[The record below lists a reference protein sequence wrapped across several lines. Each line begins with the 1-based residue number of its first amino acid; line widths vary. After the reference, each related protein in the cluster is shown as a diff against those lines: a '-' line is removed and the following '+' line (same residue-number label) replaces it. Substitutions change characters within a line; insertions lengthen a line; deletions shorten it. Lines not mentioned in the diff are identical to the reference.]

1 MEAEE
6 LRADAAGES
15 ASAATEAPPSAEPA
29 AAAQTEPPRLE
40 PEAWGTGDDED
51 GWMPKPARLHSGRT
65 RSCAVCFAA
74 LQYSAAASWDEYLQ
88 SAEYLRQLQANVL
101 QDAFVSSL
109 LCGDNSAGDLP
120 TEHRMHKNRKLKCR
134 QSVADYRNMT
144 SAGVVDS
151 SGMEKGSI
159 RTLEEMLIEALP
171 TPVFTHVLERRLAV
185 ISHSSKIACDLM
197 SRDGVKKIPR
207 PVERAPNN
215 EELHHLAIH
224 TLSALLGA
232 FDYSSPQAL
241 RSFQELSQLLTCF
254 PVLSLYSFW
263 SPTKKPPDKAL
274 VLEKEEVEA
283 SSVTSSSDSHGAFC
297 AVDGRDNT
305 FWMSQPR
312 PGVVNFV
319 VKFPELAKVT
329 SIAIH
334 WHMKYVPQTVGVQ
347 YRAEGNDNF
356 VQLVEDR
363 IVSPSAPTL
372 IEAHFPPFCREARII
387 LSGIPSSN
395 RNGTY
400 AIEHLRLNM
409 PAPGSLFA
417 DPKSTLS
424 AIANWLLGALEAAN
438 EEIVAE
444 AMGALRAWALSTAS
458 LSVTMQFVDMLL
470 RVDTQGKDK
479 HRHRIASLALE
490 QGRLLCKGIKAYHR
504 EESQRLAHEG
514 DKIGFGDVRKA
525 AALFESSVC
534 STGVVVED
542 GGLVV
547 RTRETSYQYAA
558 VNCGISSGKASWK
571 FRLDTDTQDDE
582 MTCFGAAILPVT
594 VNGYDSSP
602 SLWML
607 RGYNG
612 NLYARGH
619 KLSRTIGKVHPGDI
633 VQVDVDM
640 GEGTLAYKIN
650 GTDYGVV
657 FTDLAG
663 HEVHPAVSFYGS
675 GKVITLLGVT
685 KWDCTSSGPAD
696 IDPIFLSSMREYH
709 FSVGYGTL
717 GKGSQLGYASN
728 GDPSTSQTNT
738 TATGGTSIHINGEA
752 KQRCLS
758 THPPSHGDAYVIY
771 DLEEAYHKIN
781 GAVAINDDT
790 SSEILQNRGAALVF
804 KILGDDQ
811 LLWESKSMSETNV
824 EQFEV
829 DVKNVRMLELRVS
842 CAGSNHCA
850 HAVWVD
856 PCLHPVEEWACL
868 NCSFVNKGSSK
879 QCTVCRSGTR
889 EDSSLLDIP
898 PHAEED
904 ALNKLTVPAH
914 ETAED
919 VNDSNSLSGLGS
931 TIIRQIYELYQLQSE
946 RTNASIPAGKPP
958 AVQFE
963 EPFCRQPSKDVF
975 SLLLVILERFH
986 SQCII
991 LSSANSSSDGKHARD
1006 GCVHILGILSAN
1018 LESIEYH
1025 DVKDPSAEL
1034 GVSPILVAKLRG
1046 ELEAMSSIRQEANVS
1061 GAKLAEDI
1069 EKAAAQTIVAGI
1081 SVLYPTALERLGLLL
1096 QLLRSYINHPFDVS
1110 SASYFVLSSVMEL
1123 LAAPGP
1129 DGILTLMP
1137 FMATSVTDCTK
1148 SSTKE
1153 TNESAWL
1160 AAVAETVG
1168 LLVQIVVNSHRK
1180 QIAADNDNA
1189 HSPAANAA
1197 PSSDDIS
1204 GVAIRLLKT
1213 YQLYLLSEAIELTTT
1228 NPIEND
1234 PVNPRDPD
1242 QLRALFQRR
1251 LQVQEATI
1259 QFGFLS
1265 LNAYRDLIDSIVAF
1279 QAEESFTLSQTAA
1292 ARQASVR
1299 SYKIPL
1305 LSEVLPWFVSCL
1317 CLLRRQTW
1325 LARPILP
1332 AVVRLLET
1340 FDHYCSESQTVSKSA
1355 HRFQQ
1360 LEAHQKAR
1368 MIESQEVERAAAFE
1382 RDPSFRSHT
1391 SKRLYNVFH
1400 QLYTG
1405 EKDHF
1410 EGQIGFQF
1418 EATSS
1423 FSIVALG
1430 RSVNPTRHG
1439 GRLTRE
1445 HTIRLWE
1452 EGSQLLVAQATVGG
1466 SSKKDALGYA
1476 LEMLPS
1482 PAKITQ
1488 GKLYRLTT
1496 QEFAN
1501 GGDPWYKKEN
1511 LPDEEYD
1518 ESFIKILRD
1527 CYASGSVGFPG
1538 SQNMMGAAYGVPTFM
1553 VQDETPL
1560 ASLPRFVPPH
1570 GCLSLRFNSKRK
1582 LNSVCISHTGT
1593 SAYVKDGTHTWR
1605 TCLLRTSFLHGVH
1618 SVDFAL
1624 KCSRAGGNV
1633 SGHVCIGIDWRQ
1645 AQGKHFLTP
1654 QLSAYETF
1662 MGETPTSI
1670 GWMPSIGAVW
1680 VKGARYDYGPKL
1692 TVSAGDIFT
1701 ITIDYDLQ
1709 LLSFASNGKD
1719 LGVAVGPQEFR
1730 PIGAILEGLPEVVTA
1745 GVSLYGSEDVVQVRP
1760 SGVAKSTLRIHW
1772 LFDLHNSLASLAGR
1786 ITSTLIAGHPVD
1798 GVEEELLPWLQSPLL
1813 SGGVAESSTGP
1824 DQAGVNAPL
1833 CWSDALQAECARYPS
1848 YDQTAGAGLLTD
1860 LSQNAPS
1867 SVEKETVLRKRGSGG
1882 RLEATNMV
1890 HQRDPVFWDNW
1901 TADMTERGTVQL
1913 ILSWLEKNSPDCTF
1927 LSRLGRFPTCERWM
1941 CAALIMHAPSHVLQ
1955 EVQAIAAGA
1964 GATTAG
1970 EVVGA
1975 EFFLAHADLAPSDDL
1990 VRVWKRILVLRHWL
2004 IKARQEY
2011 RAKEAD
2017 ELPSNDNVQ
2026 SESLDEGELQASIVD
2041 AAAIPKRLGGEEINL
2056 EQSVVISKT
2065 FDQLVQQMI
2074 HRAEFL
2080 CKLAPPSEEAERLKG
2095 DSQIALFNLAEKWSA
2110 QKTPP
2115 SLQPMLERWKTLGEA
2130 DSSKWSGIVDVLRA
2144 QDRWRARRASI
2155 QALALPQAAM
2165 TQQSAG
2171 NDESLDAT
2179 DSPDDSIANK
2189 TYDYTNSFSAM
2200 MKACELYIRDGT
2212 GAPPEVLALLLE
2224 RRQRR
2229 SDSRLF
2235 GLQAMKSII
2244 SLLSY
2249 DSAIH
2254 NALIFLRP
2262 AMRGFT
2268 DSEKESREL
2277 NDGQVVAETFRATVR
2292 HHYLKGLEGCNRQTI
2307 DGIQS
2312 AFCDLYTY
2320 LAQLLGGSSGYS
2332 VSDPQLKQT
2341 ILCAWSLDFEPR
2353 DHQFLLDTGML
2364 SKLQDIFSISS
2375 VLREA
2380 IADNSITS
2388 NLSDTTSSG
2397 SVRVYSSINWHPLSE
2412 EFVQQGLLRSGYMT
2426 KRDVIRLL
2434 RRAPHYACPAEW
2446 WKKNELDPECTT
2458 DAMPLTSRHTA
2469 SSLSLL
2475 YADMLAGLQRK
2486 LLGPAPRAP
2495 SSKVLLFGAKIVPAT
2510 ARGAQSSTNPKPD
2523 DISYVEVPALGEVTQ
2538 FTIEMWIFPTELA
2551 GCQALRC
2558 DNGVQNV
2565 TYDATERYVQLYV
2578 NGVKLEKMSFE
2589 KVSNTVNFRASR
2601 LGCWMSGVDTQGA
2614 ALTNVSAQRKFKG
2627 SIAEVRIWRIPRTC
2641 ASILQDFQRSIPLV
2655 KRPPGSILAKSEIFS
2670 KDLLGVWHLT
2680 EGEGI
2685 CGYDCAPALKAAT
2698 EGPDARGY
2706 NSTIYHCRWVPTTIP
2721 VFGNDV
2727 LDTMSLEEWSRVT
2740 ACVRTFQRKVRSWL
2754 AKQYNT
2760 SVKLSKLVCENDER
2774 AAIQKWGHL
2783 SRVDDDDNDVEMSDS
2798 DDAYVSGDQTDFV
2811 PGSTQPLDPTSS
2823 KLISQWSACT
2833 DEQMIIRKQT
2843 RRCAWVV
2850 FRFLASTGISGAYE
2864 RREGEAKS
2872 VAATAKLKRKQRLQK
2887 ASSSSNVGI
2896 PFSIGS
2902 SSAETPQF
2910 PGSNFAEEDVAART
2924 AEAASDAAKTAATNR
2939 ELEEPALQT
2948 LWFSKEFHRK
2958 VFEVLEKEL
2967 IQGKE
2972 LTEEAEGLTRAQ
2984 RMLRSVSA
2992 PVQKRGATLRQ
3003 YPSDVARGK
3012 SGFVNIHHAPSDLS
3026 GDSELL
3032 EPLEV
3037 ETHMFGVLLFMLSQS
3052 QQSPAITYLVRP
3064 HMLRGLLEMLRLAS
3078 PRSQRVV
3085 KLLLRRICCSGS
3097 VKPSDVGSILGSE
3110 SVLIDLLLDQVAE
3123 SVCSTAAPMPTH
3135 AVNVPASSALVST
3148 TDRENSMVV
3157 STESLSNPIGFR
3169 SGQISLV
3176 VASESVALLRRLLM
3190 ENKWREG
3197 VAENLCNAIRN
3208 ITPVL
3213 ARKKF
3218 GPLSTNVS
3226 TKPDPSDIRLRAAI
3240 VRAVGALCVLGSH
3253 SDCIRVGGKVAVAAQ
3268 GANSTGSDISADGS
3282 GQSVS
3287 ATLIEMNS
3295 QASTVR
3301 VVFHPTSSE
3310 FDFDPSHNIQD
3321 VKLSALSPTE
3331 EICLPPTAV
3340 PLTMDMMPVIL
3351 QLSSLDES
3359 SVLKDFDSLWRLQI
3373 RSRALLALEALLRHS
3388 LYMTKSF
3395 AHDMMAK
3402 NLLRFALTPI
3412 SLNSFLSL
3420 PLLQERGRMILCRL
3434 IESSTPL
3441 GKAMFHGLQEPTAPV
3456 LPASESTNPSGA
3468 SGGEANDDPA
3478 EEETEAHRVRRGFAS
3493 TLAAM
3498 GFEFDLC
3505 MAALEHSRDDPN
3517 LAVEWLMGDG
3527 AATYQERQEAQ
3538 RLAQASIAAHE
3549 LADGAGGT
3557 GLTLEAKATELQN
3570 ISGMPYCL
3578 AFCALELSNS
3588 DPNRAMEW
3596 LMEHGSNYAEKFDS
3610 LDLLTDS
3617 FSAARTVVLEDRAA
3631 MEEIDQPDP
3640 LVTSSDRR
3648 DAIAAEYL
3656 GSAASTRNA
3665 ELYYAPN
3672 VDAMAVTLAPIL
3684 APGHTKPGPGATAA
3698 RDASMTAFSPLDPE
3712 YLTPNVLLTVT
3723 NDIGPVQRLA
3733 TSGRTGIYRRFSPE
3747 DGVLITFLN
3756 TESGAYEDEWHFPRD
3771 LRRIVKIY
3779 DEPLE
3784 GVKSIHRVALRTE
3797 NALST
3802 YYARR
3807 AITALLC
3814 AFDSVGESTTTKAL
3828 EIAPDELQ
3836 GLEDK
3841 PASLSSSFSSEI
3853 LSVVGGPRQF
3863 VSLLKMI
3870 AASEMNFSQ
3879 HAEVDSTG
3887 GSAAK
3892 SGASHQTI
3900 SDTAEQSG
3908 SLLASLQAITLRM
3921 LREEARAEK
3930 VENSTLIL
3938 SHPRS
3943 NSPKRG
3949 HTSDHSG
3956 SYAGLSTE
3964 LSVQPSLPEGLSE
3977 HGEND
3982 YEDEALS
3989 RTIEMSME
3997 EEQQFPVVSAVPHED
4012 DASKRNE
4019 WTDGESKT
4027 EDNPA
4032 LMMRRTRQPSD
4043 TEAQEVA
4050 NAYLGGGVDDHDG
4063 LLSSVLVKECV
4074 SHFVESTRMAGD
4086 GAGEESAVQEFQ
4098 SLHPYFG
4105 RCEYARAVS
4114 IDSSYRCLRIVFDH
4128 RCRLGPKAKLT
4139 FFADPECEDQIGV
4152 VDNAMTNSGHLLPD
4166 LIVHSH
4172 QFWFRFTASEENV
4185 TKDNGYGYRFQ
4196 VKPMANIRWTKESEV
4211 LASPSLEWVCWVLEL
4226 LLNDATELV
4235 AHGAVHNRKIYGAL
4249 VRYLRSPGAP
4259 FKGRVVRLLQQLL
4272 HRPEVFPAD
4281 EVPDLN
4287 GLESITRLAVTRA
4300 EVDRASGKVFLSA
4313 HLLQLVELS
4322 MVISTAASVFVNKLN
4337 GGNILPNPL
4346 VTTPFE
4352 LPVPFERKRVQ
4363 DSLNDVSELTRF
4375 LLRQTTRL
4383 PQHILVA
4390 IWLEVYGSSTVI
4402 ETSHPYVPGIPLN
4415 GLVSF
4420 EAAQALRIT
4429 FDSRC
4434 SLAPGQ
4440 GQGMSRLELSSFKL
4454 VPRESGSSEPV
4465 KEIRSS
4471 RTYAGESGWPEG
4483 AISHDGNNL
4492 EYTFHAD
4499 ENAGAHFGFAA
4510 TVHALGIAKEKQLA
4524 RATAEDLEQ
4533 LLQKLLLLQAA
4544 TRDTLEG
4551 DVWTQ
4556 AMDSQLV
4563 DWVNNHVEPA
4573 ASLPSST
4580 PAITKRS
4587 IDLQPA
4593 DIKLSQTFDGLRC
4606 SLLFGHSL
4614 ESIQLRFALLKY
4626 LNLSLQHCL
4635 PLLDLRDTKSPWTI
4649 AHRLRHLSHCIFFDV
4664 KSALVEAAIEAT
4676 NVAGETSGGNSQ
4688 QQTARI
4694 TLDRMQALES
4704 RDDREVEPS
4713 VSECFFAQAFRQLN
4727 QVDPALFRRQID
4739 SKGRLF
4745 SVKFRGEEGV
4755 DWGGVYR
4762 EGATSMVDDLF
4773 SPHFSLFVLCPNG
4786 QHDTGNNRGMYLP
4799 NPKCTSPVA
4808 MQMFSFVGQLLG
4820 ISMRTHGDFPFML
4833 PSLVW
4838 KQLLGQT
4845 LTRSDLEGT
4854 DAMFIQMLDG
4864 IANCENDGI
4873 STEEEFATAF
4883 AELDLR
4889 FTASSCTGEEIELVS
4904 GGRHLTVGFHNRL
4917 EYCRLAERARLEE
4930 CSAQVAAMARGFA
4943 TLFPRRVL
4951 TLLTWQ
4957 ELEILTCGSPKID
4970 LDLWQRHTRYDGYSE
4985 DDPTVQL
4992 FWEALAEFSDE
5003 QRADFVRFAWG
5014 RSRLPRGKWSQPFK
5028 LSKKG
5033 GRDATRS
5040 LPVAHTCFFSVE
5052 LPPYTSRETMRSML
5066 LATIT
5071 FGLGGI
5077 LMA

>member
-6 LRADAAGES
+6 LDPVRADAAVASSS
-15 ASAATEAPPSAEPA
+15 ADTSDPGPIEEVSVSISEGMPPSE
-29 AAAQTEPPRLE
+29 T
-40 PEAWGTGDDED
+40 WGTGDDED

-65 RSCAVCFAA
+65 RSCAVCFAP
-74 LQYSAAASWDEYLQ
+74 LQYTAATSWDEFLQ
-88 SAEYLRQLQANVL
+88 SEEYLRQLQANVL
-101 QDAFVSSL
+101 QDAFISSL
-109 LCGDNSAGDLP
+109 ICGENTAGDLP

-144 SAGVVDS
+144 SAGVVDK
-151 SGMEKGSI
+151 SGTEKGSI

-185 ISHSSKIACDLM
+185 ISHSTKIACELM
-197 SRDGVKKIPR
+197 SHDGVKKIPR
-207 PVERAPNN
+207 PVETAPGN

-224 TLSALLGA
+224 TLGALLGA
-232 FDYSSPQAL
+232 FDYNNPQAL
-241 RSFQELSQLLTCF
+241 RSFEELSQLLTCF
-254 PVLSLYSFW
+254 PVLSLFSFW
-263 SPTKKPPDKAL
+263 SPMKKPPDK
-274 VLEKEEVEA
+274 VLLLDKEEVEA
-283 SSVTSSSDSHGAFC
+283 TSVTSSSDSHGAFGV
-297 AVDGRDNT
+297 VDGVENT
-305 FWMSQPR
+305 FWQSQPR
-312 PGVVNFV
+312 PGVVYFM
-319 VKFPELAKVT
+319 VKSTELEKVT
-329 SIAIH
+329 SIVIH
-334 WHMKYVPQTVGVQ
+334 WHMKYAPQTVGVQ
-347 YRAEGNDNF
+347 YRPEGSDRF
-356 VQLVEDR
+356 IQLVEDR
-363 IVSPSAPTL
+363 SVFPSGATS
-372 IEAHFPPFCREARII
+372 IETSFPPSCQEARVVMA
-387 LSGIPSSN
+387 GTPASN

-400 AIEHLRLNM
+400 AIEHLRFNM

-417 DPKSTLS
+417 DPKSTIS
-424 AIANWLLGALEAAN
+424 AIAHWLIGALETAD
-438 EEIVAE
+438 EIMATE
-444 AMGALRAWALSTAS
+444 AIGALRAWALATAS
-458 LSVTMQFVDMLL
+458 LEVTMLFVDLLL
-470 RVDTQGKDK
+470 RLKVDNEDP
-479 HRHRIASLALE
+479 RRCRIAELALE
-490 QGRLLCKGIKAYHR
+490 QGLLLLKGINAYHR
-504 EESQRLAHEG
+504 EKSQRLKHEG
-514 DKIGFGDVRKA
+514 DKVGFGDVRRVA
-525 AALFESSVC
+525 AVFESSVC

-542 GGLVV
+542 GGIVV

-657 FTDLAG
+657 FTDLVG

-685 KWDCTSSGPAD
+685 KWDCASSGPAD
-696 IDPIFLSSMREYH
+696 IDPVFLSSMREHH

-728 GDPSTSQTNT
+728 GDPNNLSGNAPPTGSTL
-738 TATGGTSIHINGEA
+738 IHINGEA

-771 DLEEAYHKIN
+771 DLSEAYHLIR

-790 SSEILQNRGAALVF
+790 RNEILQTRGVSLVF
-804 KILGDDQ
+804 KIFGDDK
-811 LLWESKSMSETNV
+811 LLWQSKQMSETHQI
-824 EQFEV
+824 EPFEV
-829 DVKNVRMLELRVS
+829 NVNNVRMLELKVS
-842 CAGSNHCA
+842 CSGSNHCA
-850 HAVWVD
+850 HAIWVD
-856 PCLHPVEEWACL
+856 PSLHPIEEWACS
-868 NCSFVNKGSSK
+868 NCTFVNKGASK
-879 QCTVCRSGTR
+879 VCTVCRNGTR
-889 EDSSLLDIP
+889 DESSTSVDVATSAGVASEEVSTAFVSEDDVQKSESLRDLG
-898 PHAEED
+898 
-904 ALNKLTVPAH
+904 
-914 ETAED
+914 TA
-919 VNDSNSLSGLGS
+919 
-931 TIIRQIYELYQLQSE
+931 IISQIYDLYQLQSIQSSSLI
-946 RTNASIPAGKPP
+946 ASAKPT
-958 AVQFE
+958 VQFE

-975 SLLLVILERFH
+975 SLLLAILQRYH
-986 SQCII
+986 AQCCTFGEGED
-991 LSSANSSSDGKHARD
+991 AKHARD
-1006 GCVHILGILSAN
+1006 GCAHILEIISAN
-1018 LESIEYH
+1018 LESIGRH
-1025 DVKDPSAEL
+1025 DVKDLASEL
-1034 GVSPILVAKLRG
+1034 GVSSDLVADLRQ
-1046 ELEAMSSIRQEANVS
+1046 ELEAIACIHEESKGPGESSSN
-1061 GAKLAEDI
+1061 DI
-1069 EKAAAQTIVAGI
+1069 DKAAAQTIVAGI
-1081 SVLYPTALERLGLLL
+1081 SVLYPSALDKLELLL
-1096 QLLRSYINHPFDVS
+1096 QLLRLYIKHPLDIT
-1110 SASYFVLSSVMEL
+1110 SASFFVLASVMKL

-1129 DGILTLMP
+1129 DGILTFMP
-1137 FMATSVTDCTK
+1137 FMAAEVAKSRGAGFKNTD
-1148 SSTKE
+1148 E
-1153 TNESAWL
+1153 GAWL
-1160 AAVAETVG
+1160 AAVTETVG
-1168 LLVQIVVNSHRK
+1168 LLMQVVVNDHR
-1180 QIAADNDNA
+1180 QIATDNDTSTA
-1189 HSPAANAA
+1189 T
-1197 PSSDDIS
+1197 DDGLS
-1204 GVAIRLLKT
+1204 NVAISLLKT
-1213 YQLYLLSEAIELTTT
+1213 YQLYLLSEAIESTKT
-1228 NPIEND
+1228 NAIEDD
-1234 PVNPRDPD
+1234 PASPKDANE
-1242 QLRALFQRR
+1242 LRVKLQRR

-1265 LNAYRDLIDSIVAF
+1265 LNAYRDLVDSIVAF
-1279 QAEESFTLSQTAA
+1279 QADESFLLSQTAA

-1299 SYKIPL
+1299 SFKTPL
-1305 LSEVLPWFVSCL
+1305 LSEVFPWFVSCL

-1332 AVVRLLET
+1332 AVVMLLEAL
-1340 FDHYCSESQTVSKSA
+1340 DHYCSESHIASKSA

-1360 LEAHQKAR
+1360 LESHQKAR
-1368 MIESQEVERAAAFE
+1368 LIESHEMERAAAFE

-1452 EGSQLLVAQATVGG
+1452 EGSQLLVAQVTVGG

-1476 LEMLPS
+1476 LEMIPS
-1482 PAKITQ
+1482 PARITQ

-1538 SQNMMGAAYGVPTFM
+1538 SQNMMGAAYGVPTFL
-1553 VQDETPL
+1553 VQDEIPL
-1560 ASLPRFVPPH
+1560 ASLPRFIPPH
-1570 GCLSLRFNSKRK
+1570 GCLSLRFNTNKK

-1593 SAYVKDGTHTWR
+1593 SAYVKDGTDTWR
-1605 TCLLRTSFLHGVH
+1605 TCLLRTAFLHGVH

-1624 KCSRAGGNV
+1624 KCSRAGGTV
-1633 SGHVCIGIDWRQ
+1633 SGHICVGVDWRR
-1645 AQGKHFLTP
+1645 P
-1654 QLSAYETF
+1654 QTGIVSKRSSYETF
-1662 MGETPTSI
+1662 MGETLSSI

-1680 VKGARYDYGPKL
+1680 VKGKRYDYGPQL
-1692 TVSAGDIFT
+1692 SVAAGDIFT
-1701 ITIDYDLQ
+1701 VIIDYDSQ
-1709 LLSFASNGKD
+1709 LLLFAYNGKNI
-1719 LGVAVGPQEFR
+1719 GVAVGPQEFQPLGTTIDR
-1730 PIGAILEGLPEVVTA
+1730 LPEVVTA
-1745 GVSLYGSEDVVQVRP
+1745 GVSLYGAQDVVHVRP
-1760 SGVAKSTLRIHW
+1760 SGIAKSTLCIHW

-1786 ITSTLIAGHPVD
+1786 IASTLIAGNPID

-1813 SGGVAESSTGP
+1813 SGGIAESCAGQ
-1824 DQAGVNAPL
+1824 DQSAMR
-1833 CWSDALQAECARYPS
+1833 WSDALQAEYDRYPS
-1848 YDQTAGAGLLTD
+1848 SEDAAGTRSLP
-1860 LSQNAPS
+1860 QN
-1867 SVEKETVLRKRGSGG
+1867 VESESVLRKRSSGG
-1882 RLEATNMV
+1882 RLEAEAV
-1890 HQRDPVFWDNW
+1890 RQRDSGFWGIW
-1901 TADMTERGTVQL
+1901 TADMTEGGIVQL
-1913 ILSWLEKNSPDCTF
+1913 IMSWLEKHSPDRTF
-1927 LSRLGRFPTCERWM
+1927 LSRLGRFPSCERWM
-1941 CAALIMHAPSHVLQ
+1941 CAALIMHAPSHVRQ

-1964 GATTAG
+1964 GASATG

-1975 EFFLAHADLAPSDDL
+1975 EFFLAHADLTPSDDL
-1990 VRVWKRILVLRHWL
+1990 IKVWKRIIMLRHWL

-2011 RAKEAD
+2011 RARQAD
-2017 ELPSNDNVQ
+2017 EPSPAHSASTEEQ
-2026 SESLDEGELQASIVD
+2026 ELTKDQCDLA
-2041 AAAIPKRLGGEEINL
+2041 KKLRKEIDL
-2056 EQSVVISKT
+2056 EQSVVMPKT
-2065 FDQLVQQMI
+2065 FDDLVKQVIQ
-2074 HRAEFL
+2074 RAEFL

-2095 DSQIALFNLAEKWSA
+2095 DSQMALFNLAEKWSA
-2110 QKTPP
+2110 QTTPP

-2144 QDRWRARRASI
+2144 QHRWRARRASI
-2155 QALALPQAAM
+2155 HGHAVPTSALKPSESDA
-2165 TQQSAG
+2165 SADIEG
-2171 NDESLDAT
+2171 S
-2179 DSPDDSIANK
+2179 DDLVRK
-2189 TYDYTNSFSAM
+2189 KYDYTNSFSAM

-2212 GAPPEVLALLLE
+2212 GAPPEVLSLLLE

-2229 SDSRLF
+2229 LDSRLF
-2235 GLQAMKSII
+2235 GLQAIKSII

-2268 DSEKESREL
+2268 ESEKESREL
-2277 NDGQVVAETFRATVR
+2277 NDGQIVAETFRATVR

-2307 DGIQS
+2307 ESIQS
-2312 AFCDLYTY
+2312 AFCDLYSY
-2320 LAQLLGGSSGYS
+2320 LAQLIGGSSSYT

-2353 DHQFLLDTGML
+2353 DHQFLLDTGIL
-2364 SKLQDIFSISS
+2364 SKLQEIFSISS

-2380 IADNSITS
+2380 VANSSSSSHT
-2388 NLSDTTSSG
+2388 LSYNE
-2397 SVRVYSSINWHPLSE
+2397 YSSINWHPLSE
-2412 EFVQQGLLRSGYMT
+2412 EFVQKGLLRSGYMT

-2434 RRAPHYACPAEW
+2434 HRAPHYAYSAEW
-2446 WKKNELDPECTT
+2446 WKKNELDVESTT
-2458 DAMPLTSRHTA
+2458 DAVPLTARHTA
-2469 SSLSLL
+2469 SSLALL
-2475 YADMLAGLQRK
+2475 YADMLGRLQQK
-2486 LLGPAPRAP
+2486 LLGPP
-2495 SSKVLLFGAKIVPAT
+2495 SRTHTSKVLLFGAKMSST
-2510 ARGAQSSTNPKPD
+2510 TGRGAQSSSNPKPD
-2523 DISYVEVPALGEVTQ
+2523 EVSYVEMPALGEVKD

-2558 DNGVQNV
+2558 DNGIQSGSVYLELIDRNLQLSIPGNFPRERLFRSHQFRTFEWTHCAV
-2565 TYDATERYVQLYV
+2565 TYNATEKCIQLFV
-2578 NGVKLEKMSFE
+2578 NGMLVEQMAYE
-2589 KVSNTVNFRASR
+2589 RVCCCVNFRDSR
-2601 LGCWMSGVDTQGA
+2601 LGCWMSEVDAQGA
-2614 ALTNVSAQRKFKG
+2614 ALTNISAQRKFRG
-2627 SIAEVRIWRIPRTC
+2627 SIAEVRVWRVSRSNQDI
-2641 ASILQDFQRSIPLV
+2641 AQDFQRSIPLV
-2655 KRPPGSILAKSEIFS
+2655 SPTESLSQMQVFS
-2670 KDLLGVWHLT
+2670 RDMITLWHLT

-2685 CGYDCAPALKAAT
+2685 CGYDCAPVLKAAS
-2698 EGPDARGY
+2698 EDFEDRGF
-2706 NSTIYHCRWVPTTIP
+2706 NSTIAHCRWVPANIP
-2721 VFGNDV
+2721 VFGNDT
-2727 LDTMSLEEWSRVT
+2727 LDNMSPSEWSRVMS
-2740 ACVRTFQRKVRSWL
+2740 CIRSFQRKVRSWL
-2754 AKQYNT
+2754 STQFNG
-2760 SVKLSKLVCENDER
+2760 SVRLSKLVCEHDER
-2774 AAIQKWGHL
+2774 VAVQKWSQL
-2783 SRVDDDDNDVEMSDS
+2783 SRLDGDSVDLSDS
-2798 DDAYVSGDQTDFV
+2798 DNAYLSGQNESGGNSQLMDGT
-2811 PGSTQPLDPTSS
+2811 TS
-2823 KLISQWSACT
+2823 KLLCQWRACT

-2872 VAATAKLKRKQRLQK
+2872 VAAVAKLKRKQRLQK
-2887 ASSSSNVGI
+2887 AGSSSNVMA
-2896 PFSIGS
+2896 SVGS
-2902 SSAETPQF
+2902 DVRAPSSGFT
-2910 PGSNFAEEDVAART
+2910 SEDVAART
-2924 AEAASDAAKTAATNR
+2924 AEAASDAAKSAATNR
-2939 ELEEPALQT
+2939 ELEEPVLQT

-2984 RMLRSVSA
+2984 RMLRSVST
-2992 PVQKRGATLRQ
+2992 PVQKRGASLRQ
-3003 YPSDVARGK
+3003 YPSDVAGGK
-3012 SGFVNIHHAPSDLS
+3012 SGFVNIHHAPSDLT
-3026 GDSELL
+3026 GDSDVL

-3037 ETHMFGVLLFMLSQS
+3037 ETHLFGVLLFMLSQS
-3052 QQSPAITYLVRP
+3052 QQHPAITHLVRP

-3097 VKPSDVGSILGSE
+3097 VKPYDVSAILGSE

-3123 SVCSTAAPMPTH
+3123 SVCSTAAPMATH
-3135 AVNVPASSALVST
+3135 AVNVPASSALVG
-3148 TDRENSMVV
+3148 TDISMA
-3157 STESLSNPIGFR
+3157 STESLSNPIGFH

-3190 ENKWREG
+3190 EKQWQQG

-3208 ITPVL
+3208 ITPIL
-3213 ARKKF
+3213 ARKKS
-3218 GPLSTNVS
+3218 GPPSPDARTS
-3226 TKPDPSDIRLRAAI
+3226 ADPSDIRFRAAI
-3240 VRAVGALCVLGSH
+3240 IRAVGALCVLGSH
-3253 SDCIRVGGKVAVAAQ
+3253 SDCIRIGGKVAVAAQ
-3268 GANSTGSDISADGS
+3268 GTDGNGTGVSADGS
-3282 GQSVS
+3282 AQLVS
-3287 ATLIEMNS
+3287 ATLIEMS
-3295 QASTVR
+3295 SHASTVR
-3301 VVFHPTSSE
+3301 VAFHPTSSE
-3310 FDFDPSHNIQD
+3310 VDFDPGHNVQD
-3321 VKLSALSPTE
+3321 VKMSSLSPTE
-3331 EICLPPTAV
+3331 EICLSPTAA
-3340 PLTMDMMPVIL
+3340 PLTLDMMPVIL
-3351 QLSSLDES
+3351 QLASLDET
-3359 SVLKDFDSLWRLQI
+3359 SVLKDFDSLWKLQI
-3373 RSRALLALEALLRHS
+3373 RSRALLALEALLRNS
-3388 LYMTKSF
+3388 LDVTKSF
-3395 AHDMMAK
+3395 AHDTLAQ

-3412 SLNSFLSL
+3412 SLNSFVTL
-3420 PLLQERGRMILCRL
+3420 PVLQERGRMILCRL

-3441 GKAMFHGLQEPTAPV
+3441 GGAMFHGLNEPTAPAIAAE
-3456 LPASESTNPSGA
+3456 PTSPS
-3468 SGGEANDDPA
+3468 SSVEVNDDPA

-3498 GFEFDLC
+3498 GFEFELC

-3527 AATYQERQEAQ
+3527 AVTYQERQEAQ

-3549 LADGAGGT
+3549 SAEGEGGP
-3557 GLTLEAKATELQN
+3557 GLTLEVKAAELQN

-3640 LVTSSDRR
+3640 LVTTSGRQ

-3656 GSAASTRNA
+3656 GSAASTKNA
-3665 ELYYAPN
+3665 ELSYAPN

-3684 APGHTKPGPGATAA
+3684 APGPAKPSSTTTA
-3698 RDASMTAFSPLDPE
+3698 RDASITAFSPLDPD

-3723 NDIGPVQRLA
+3723 SDIGPVQRLA
-3733 TSGRTGIYRRFSPE
+3733 TSGRTGIYRRYSPD
-3747 DGVLITFLN
+3747 DGLLITFLN

-3771 LRRIVKIY
+3771 LRRIVRIY

-3784 GVKSIHRVALRTE
+3784 SVESIHRVALRTE

-3807 AITALLC
+3807 AVTALLC
-3814 AFDSVGESTTTKAL
+3814 AFNSVGTNSSDAL
-3828 EIAPDELQ
+3828 VGQD
-3836 GLEDK
+3836 LEDK
-3841 PASLSSSFSSEI
+3841 PPIVPSSFSNEI

-3863 VSLLKMI
+3863 VSLLKMV
-3870 AASEMNFSQ
+3870 AASEMNSAQ
-3879 HAEVDSTG
+3879 PTEVGVKTTKTPDKSTTTDSN
-3887 GSAAK
+3887 
-3892 SGASHQTI
+3892 
-3900 SDTAEQSG
+3900 EQPL
-3908 SLLASLQAITLRM
+3908 SLLASLQTITLRM
-3921 LREEARAEK
+3921 LHEEAGTKKLA
-3930 VENSTLIL
+3930 NSEVNLSRFHPTTEPGFGSDLIL
-3938 SHPRS
+3938 QPVPGVPEHDEDD
-3943 NSPKRG
+3943 N
-3949 HTSDHSG
+3949 DED
-3956 SYAGLSTE
+3956 LSRAIAMSIE
-3964 LSVQPSLPEGLSE
+3964 EFQPLSVEGL
-3977 HGEND
+3977 D
-3982 YEDEALS
+3982 LEDEGKS
-3989 RTIEMSME
+3989 
-3997 EEQQFPVVSAVPHED
+3997 ED
-4012 DASKRNE
+4012 PPRH
-4019 WTDGESKT
+4019 
-4027 EDNPA
+4027 
-4032 LMMRRTRQPSD
+4032 MRRTRQPSD

-4050 NAYLGGGVDDHDG
+4050 SAYLGGGMDDHDG

-4086 GAGEESAVQEFQ
+4086 GAGEASVQEFQ

-4128 RCRLGPKAKLT
+4128 RCQLGPKAKLT
-4139 FFADPECEDQIGV
+4139 FFADPECEDRIGV
-4152 VDNAMTNSGHLLPD
+4152 VDNSMTTSGHLVPD
-4166 LIVHSH
+4166 LIIHSH
-4172 QFWFRFTASEENV
+4172 QFWFRFSASEENA

-4196 VKPMANIRWTKESEV
+4196 VKPMANIRWTKETEV
-4211 LASPSLEWVCWVLEL
+4211 LASPSLEWACWVLEL
-4226 LLNDATELV
+4226 LLNNAIELV
-4235 AHGAVHNRKIYGAL
+4235 AYGAVHNRRVYGAL

-4272 HRPEVFPAD
+4272 HHPELFPAD
-4281 EVPDLN
+4281 EVPELDA
-4287 GLESITRLAVTRA
+4287 LESIARLALTRA
-4300 EVDRASGKVFLSA
+4300 EVDRASGTVFLSA

-4322 MVISTAASVFVNKLN
+4322 MMISSASTIFKCKLEGAASP
-4337 GGNILPNPL
+4337 IL
-4346 VTTPFE
+4346 TAPFE
-4352 LPVPFERKRVQ
+4352 LPVPFDRKRVR
-4363 DSLNDVSELTRF
+4363 DSLNDVSVLTRF
-4375 LLRQTTRL
+4375 LLGQTSRL

-4390 IWLEVYGSSTVI
+4390 IWLEVYGASAVI
-4402 ETSHPYVPGIPLN
+4402 ETAHPYTAGKPLS
-4415 GLVSF
+4415 GLVAF
-4420 EAAQALRIT
+4420 EGAQALRIT

-4440 GQGMSRLELSSFKL
+4440 GHGMSRLELSTFTL
-4454 VPRESGSSEPV
+4454 IPSEGGNSV
-4465 KEIRSS
+4465 KEIRSD

-4483 AISHDGNNL
+4483 PISHDGNNL

-4499 ENAGAHFGFAA
+4499 ENAGDHFGFAA
-4510 TVHALGIAKEKQLA
+4510 TVSALGIPKEKQIA
-4524 RATAEDLEQ
+4524 RATVQDMGQ
-4533 LLQKLLLLQAA
+4533 LLEKLALMQ
-4544 TRDTLEG
+4544 TERGQD
-4551 DVWTQ
+4551 DRWTQ
-4556 AMDSQLV
+4556 DMDLQLV
-4563 DWVNNHVEPA
+4563 DWVNNHVEPG
-4573 ASLPSST
+4573 ASLSATT
-4580 PAITKRS
+4580 PATTRHS
-4587 IDLQPA
+4587 VDLQPA
-4593 DIKLSQTFDGLRC
+4593 DIKLNQTLDGLRC
-4606 SLLFGHSL
+4606 SQLLGLSL
-4614 ESIQLRFALLKY
+4614 ESLQLRFALLKY
-4626 LNLSLQHCL
+4626 LNLSLHHCL
-4635 PLLDLRDTKSPWTI
+4635 PLLDLRDTKSSWTI
-4649 AHRLRHLSHCIFFDV
+4649 AHRLRQLSHCIFFDV
-4664 KSALVEAAIEAT
+4664 KSVLVEAAVEAT
-4676 NVAGETSGGNSQ
+4676 NVPGETSGSS

-4713 VSECFFAQAFRQLN
+4713 VSECFFAQAFRQLHD
-4727 QVDPALFRRQID
+4727 VDPALLRRQID

-4808 MQMFSFVGQLLG
+4808 MQMFAFVGQLLG
-4820 ISMRTHGDFPFML
+4820 ISLRTHGDFPFML

-4845 LTRSDLEGT
+4845 LTRADLEDT

-4883 AELDLR
+4883 AGLELR
-4889 FTASSCTGEEIELVS
+4889 FTASSCTGEEIELVP
-4904 GGRHLTVGFHNRL
+4904 GGRQLTVEFHNRL

-4943 TLFPRRVL
+4943 MLFPRRVL
-4951 TLLTWQ
+4951 TLLTWH
-4957 ELEILTCGSPKID
+4957 ELEILACGSPKID
-4970 LDLWQRHTRYDGYSE
+4970 LDLWKRHTRYDGYAE
-4985 DDPTVQL
+4985 DDLTVQL

-5014 RSRLPRGKWSQPFK
+5014 RSRLPRGKWPQPFK

-5052 LPPYTSRETMRSML
+5052 LPPYTSKETMRSML

>member
-1 MEAEE
+1 MESSSAGTSDLEPSQ
-6 LRADAAGES
+6 DAS
-15 ASAATEAPPSAEPA
+15 ASANEVVPSATQSEAPRAE
-29 AAAQTEPPRLE
+29 T
-40 PEAWGTGDDED
+40 EAWGTGDDED

-65 RSCAVCFAA
+65 RSCAVCFAS

-88 SAEYLRQLQANVL
+88 SEEYLRQLQANVL
-101 QDAFVSSL
+101 QDAFISSL
-109 LCGDNSAGDLP
+109 ICGENTAGDLP

-144 SAGVVDS
+144 SAGVVDK

-185 ISHSSKIACDLM
+185 ISHSSEIACELM
-197 SRDGVKKIPR
+197 SHDGVKKIPR
-207 PVERAPNN
+207 PVESAPGN

-224 TLSALLGA
+224 TLGALLGA
-232 FDYSSPQAL
+232 FDYDNPQAL
-241 RSFQELSQLLTCF
+241 RSFEELSQLLTCF

-274 VLEKEEVEA
+274 LLEKDAVDA
-283 SSVTSSSDSHGAFC
+283 TSSSDSH
-297 AVDGRDNT
+297 REHLRST
-305 FWMSQPR
+305 
-312 PGVVNFV
+312 
-319 VKFPELAKVT
+319 ELGKVT

-334 WHMKYVPQTVGVQ
+334 WHMKFVPQTVGVL
-347 YRAEGNDNF
+347 YRPEGSESF
-356 VQLVEDR
+356 VQLVDDR
-363 IVSPSAPTL
+363 TVSPSGPTH
-372 IEAHFPPFCREARII
+372 IEVSFPASCQEARIVM
-387 LSGIPSSN
+387 SGTPSSN

-400 AIEHLRLNM
+400 AIQHLRLNM
-409 PAPGSLFA
+409 PAPDSLFA

-424 AIANWLLGALEAAN
+424 AIAHWLLGALEASDEAMA
-438 EEIVAE
+438 AE
-444 AMGALRAWALSTAS
+444 AIGALRAWALSTAS
-458 LSVTMQFVDMLL
+458 LNVTMLFVDMLL
-470 RVDTQGKDK
+470 RLNTEGIYG
-479 HRHRIASLALE
+479 HRRTIAALALE
-490 QGRLLCKGIKAYHR
+490 QGRLLLKGIRAYHR
-504 EESQRLAHEG
+504 EEEHQLAHDG
-514 DKIGFGDVRKA
+514 DKVGFGDVRRV

-534 STGVVVED
+534 STGVLVED

-558 VNCGISSGKASWK
+558 VSCGISSGKASWK

-619 KLSRTIGKVHPGDI
+619 KLNRTIGKVHPGDI

-685 KWDCTSSGPAD
+685 KWDCAGSGPAD
-696 IDPIFLSSMREYH
+696 IDPVFLSSMREYH

-717 GKGSQLGYASN
+717 GKGGQLGYASN
-728 GDPSTSQTNT
+728 GDSNASPGNAS
-738 TATGGTSIHINGEA
+738 ATGSTSIHINGEA

-771 DLEEAYHKIN
+771 DLSEAYHMIS

-790 SSEILQNRGAALVF
+790 HNEILQNRGASLVF
-804 KILGDDQ
+804 KILGDDK
-811 LLWESKSMSETNV
+811 LLWQSKQMSETHLI

-829 DVKNVRMLELRVS
+829 DVKDVRMLELNVS
-842 CAGSNHCA
+842 CSGSNHCA

-856 PCLHPVEEWACL
+856 PCLHPVEEWACSK
-868 NCSFVNKGSSK
+868 CAFVNRGSSK
-879 QCTVCRSGTR
+879 VCSVCRNGTR
-889 EDSSLLDIP
+889 DESSTSV
-898 PHAEED
+898 AVV
-904 ALNKLTVPAH
+904 TS
-914 ETAED
+914 ED
-919 VNDSNSLSGLGS
+919 VSSESVSPALIVSGDAVQNSESLNELGS
-931 TIIRQIYELYQLQSE
+931 TIISQIYGLYQFQSE
-946 RTNASIPAGKPP
+946 HSSVSISSAKSS
-958 AVQFE
+958 VQFE
-963 EPFCRQPSKDVF
+963 EPFCRQPSKEVF
-975 SLLLVILERFH
+975 SLMLAILKRFH
-986 SQCII
+986 TQCI
-991 LSSANSSSDGKHARD
+991 AYGADADAEHARD
-1006 GCVHILGILSAN
+1006 GCVHVLGIISAN
-1018 LESIEYH
+1018 LESIECH
-1025 DVKDPSAEL
+1025 DVKDPASEL
-1034 GVSPILVAKLRG
+1034 GVSSELVADLRS
-1046 ELEAMSSIRQEANVS
+1046 EIEAIARIREENETPKK
-1061 GAKLAEDI
+1061 KLAEDI
-1069 EKAAAQTIVAGI
+1069 EKAAAQTIVTGI
-1081 SVLYPTALERLGLLL
+1081 SVLYPSAIEKLELLL
-1096 QLLRSYINHPFDVS
+1096 QLLRLHMKRPFDVT
-1110 SASYFVLSSVMEL
+1110 SASYFVLASVMKL

-1129 DGILTLMP
+1129 DGILTFMP
-1137 FMATSVTDCTK
+1137 FMAAEVAK
-1148 SSTKE
+1148 SRGARFKE
-1153 TNESAWL
+1153 SDEASWLSAIT
-1160 AAVAETVG
+1160 ETVK
-1168 LLVQIVVNSHRK
+1168 LLMQVVVNAHRK
-1180 QIAADNDNA
+1180 QLATDTDRTSHESALNDDGL
-1189 HSPAANAA
+1189 
-1197 PSSDDIS
+1197 SDI
-1204 GVAIRLLKT
+1204 AIRLLKT
-1213 YQLYLLSEAIELTTT
+1213 YQLYLLSEAVELTKT
-1228 NPIEND
+1228 NAIEND
-1234 PVNPRDPD
+1234 PASPRDASE
-1242 QLRALFQRR
+1242 LKAMLQRR
-1251 LQVQEATI
+1251 LQVQESTI

-1265 LNAYRDLIDSIVAF
+1265 LNAYRDLVDSIVAF
-1279 QAEESFTLSQTAA
+1279 QAEESFLLSQAAA

-1299 SYKIPL
+1299 SYNIPL
-1305 LSEVLPWFVSCL
+1305 LSEVLPWFVSSL

-1340 FDHYCSESQTVSKSA
+1340 LDHYCSESQIVSKSA
-1355 HRFQQ
+1355 HRFQE
-1360 LEAHQKAR
+1360 LESHQKAR
-1368 MIESQEVERAAAFE
+1368 LIESQEMERAVALE

-1423 FSIVALG
+1423 FIIVALG

-1452 EGSQLLVAQATVGG
+1452 EGSQLLVAQVTVGG

-1476 LEMLPS
+1476 LEMLPT

-1570 GCLSLRFNSKRK
+1570 GCLSLRFNTKKK

-1593 SAYVKDGTHTWR
+1593 SAYVKDGTDTWR
-1605 TCLLRTSFLHGVH
+1605 TCLLRTAFLHGVH

-1624 KCSRAGGNV
+1624 KCSRAGGTV

-1645 AQGKHFLTP
+1645 PRGNSLVVSS
-1654 QLSAYETF
+1654 LSAYETF
-1662 MGETPTSI
+1662 VGETSTSI
-1670 GWMPSIGAVW
+1670 GWMPSIGAIW
-1680 VKGARYDYGPKL
+1680 VKGTRYDYGPKL
-1692 TVSAGDIFT
+1692 SVAAGDIFT
-1701 ITIDYDLQ
+1701 VTIDYDLQ
-1709 LLSFASNGKD
+1709 LLSFAYNGKNI
-1719 LGVAVGPQEFR
+1719 GVAVGPREFQ
-1730 PIGAILEGLPEVVTA
+1730 PLGTTIEGLPEVVTA
-1745 GVSLYGSEDVVQVRP
+1745 GVSLYGSQDVVQVRP
-1760 SGVAKSTLRIHW
+1760 SGIAKSTLRIHW

-1813 SGGVAESSTGP
+1813 SGGIAEASAGQDQSTSL
-1824 DQAGVNAPL
+1824 PL
-1833 CWSDALQAECARYPS
+1833 RWSEAMQAECTRYPS
-1848 YDQTAGAGLLTD
+1848 NDQAAGTGVLTGI
-1860 LSQNAPS
+1860 SQNTPS
-1867 SVEKETVLRKRGSGG
+1867 IAEKDSVFRDRGSGG
-1882 RLEATNMV
+1882 RLEATEAV
-1890 HQRDPVFWDNW
+1890 SQRDPAFWKNW

-1913 ILSWLEKNSPDCTF
+1913 IMSWLEKHCPDRTF
-1927 LSRLGRFPTCERWM
+1927 LSRLGRFPSCERWM

-1955 EVQAIAAGA
+1955 EVQAIGAGA
-1964 GATTAG
+1964 GASAAG

-1975 EFFLAHADLAPSDDL
+1975 EFFLAHANLTPSDDL
-1990 VRVWKRILVLRHWL
+1990 IRLWKRIIMLRHWL

-2017 ELPSNDNVQ
+2017 EP
-2026 SESLDEGELQASIVD
+2026 SLDEQEQVESSPKQESASPTKD
-2041 AAAIPKRLGGEEINL
+2041 QRDDTTMSKRLSDEINL
-2056 EQSVVISKT
+2056 EQSVVMPRT
-2065 FDQLVQQMI
+2065 FDDLVLQVIQ
-2074 HRAEFL
+2074 RAEFL

-2115 SLQPMLERWKTLGEA
+2115 SLQPMLERWKTLSEA

-2144 QDRWRARRASI
+2144 QHRWRARRASI
-2155 QALALPQAAM
+2155 QGLAIP
-2165 TQQSAG
+2165 TSAVTST
-2171 NDESLDAT
+2171 NIESENNEDV
-2179 DSPDDSIANK
+2179 DGSDDLLLSK
-2189 TYDYTNSFSAM
+2189 KYDYTNSFSAM
-2200 MKACELYIRDGT
+2200 MKACELYVRDGT
-2212 GAPPEVLALLLE
+2212 GAPPEVLAMLLE

-2229 SDSRLF
+2229 SDSRLI

-2249 DSAIH
+2249 DSTIH

-2268 DSEKESREL
+2268 ESEKESREL

-2307 DGIQS
+2307 QSVQS
-2312 AFCDLYTY
+2312 AFCDLYAY
-2320 LAQLLGGSSGYS
+2320 LAQLLGGSSGCS

-2364 SKLQDIFSISS
+2364 PKLQEIFSISS

-2380 IADNSITS
+2380 VADNDCSS
-2388 NLSDTTSSG
+2388 CHGLSRSS
-2397 SVRVYSSINWHPLSE
+2397 SREYSSINWHPLSE

-2434 RRAPHYACPAEW
+2434 RRAPHYACPAGW
-2446 WKKNELDPECTT
+2446 WKKNELDVESPN
-2458 DAMPLTSRHTA
+2458 DAVPITARHTA

-2475 YADMLAGLQRK
+2475 YTDMLAGLQRK
-2486 LLGPAPRAP
+2486 LLGPPPRTP
-2495 SSKVLLFGAKIVPAT
+2495 TSKALLFGAKITPTTGRSPQAPA
-2510 ARGAQSSTNPKPD
+2510 NPKPEE
-2523 DISYVEVPALGEVTQ
+2523 ISYVEMPALGEVQ
-2538 FTIEMWIFPTELA
+2538 DFTMEMWIFPTELVA
-2551 GCQALRC
+2551 CQALRC
-2558 DNGVQNV
+2558 DNGVQNGSVYLELIDRHLQLSIPGNSPRERLFRSYQFRTFEWTHCAV
-2565 TYDATERYVQLYV
+2565 TYDTNDKCVQLFV
-2578 NGVKLEKMSFE
+2578 NGTLVEKMSFE
-2589 KVSNTVNFRASR
+2589 HVCSSVNFRDSR
-2601 LGCWMSGVDTQGA
+2601 LGCWMSGVDAQGA
-2614 ALTNVSAQRKFKG
+2614 ALTNISAQRKFKG
-2627 SIAEVRIWRIPRTC
+2627 SITEVRMWRVSRSC
-2641 ASILQDFQRSIPLV
+2641 HDILHDFQRSVPLV
-2655 KRPPGSILAKSEIFS
+2655 KLPTGSTLAKSQGFS
-2670 KDLLGVWHLT
+2670 KDMIGLWHLT

-2685 CGYDCAPALKAAT
+2685 CGYDCAPVLKAAT
-2698 EGPDARGY
+2698 EGPEARGY
-2706 NSTIYHCRWVPTTIP
+2706 NLTISHCRWVHTSIP
-2721 VFGNDV
+2721 VFGNDA
-2727 LDTMSLEEWSRVT
+2727 LDNMSPNEWSQVMVCIRS
-2740 ACVRTFQRKVRSWL
+2740 FQRKVRSWL
-2754 AKQYNT
+2754 TTQFNE
-2760 SVKLSKLVCENDER
+2760 SVRLSKLVCEHDER
-2774 AAIQKWGHL
+2774 LAIQKWSQL
-2783 SRVDDDDNDVEMSDS
+2783 SRLDDDDDDMASGS
-2798 DDAYVSGDQTDFV
+2798 DDAYTSGEQTDLDGLSGANSKAV
-2811 PGSTQPLDPTSS
+2811 DATTSTL
-2823 KLISQWSACT
+2823 LSQWSACT
-2833 DEQMIIRKQT
+2833 DEQMIVRKQT

-2872 VAATAKLKRKQRLQK
+2872 VAAVAKLKRKQRLQK
-2887 ASSSSNVGI
+2887 A
-2896 PFSIGS
+2896 GS
-2902 SSAETPQF
+2902 SGNVMPAVRGAEVSRAPSTGF
-2910 PGSNFAEEDVAART
+2910 TDEDVAART
-2924 AEAASDAAKTAATNR
+2924 AEAASDAAKSAATNR
-2939 ELEEPALQT
+2939 ELEEPVLQT

-2972 LTEEAEGLTRAQ
+2972 LTDDAEGLTRAQ
-2984 RMLRSVSA
+2984 RMLRSVST
-2992 PVQKRGATLRQ
+2992 PLQKRGASLRQ

-3012 SGFVNIHHAPSDLS
+3012 LGFVNVHHAPSDLS
-3026 GDSELL
+3026 ADSELL

-3052 QQSPAITYLVRP
+3052 QQAPAITYLVRP

-3097 VKPSDVGSILGSE
+3097 VKPSDVGAILGSE

-3135 AVNVPASSALVST
+3135 AVNVPPSSTLVGSA
-3148 TDRENSMVV
+3148 DRDNAMA

-3176 VASESVALLRRLLM
+3176 MASESVALLRRLLM
-3190 ENKWREG
+3190 EKQWQQG
-3197 VAENLCNAIRN
+3197 VAETLCNAIRN
-3208 ITPVL
+3208 ITPILL
-3213 ARKKF
+3213 ARKKS
-3218 GPLSTNVS
+3218 GPPSPDVRAS
-3226 TKPDPSDIRLRAAI
+3226 ADPSDIRFRAAI
-3240 VRAVGALCVLGSH
+3240 VLS
-3253 SDCIRVGGKVAVAAQ
+3253 AQ
-3268 GANSTGSDISADGS
+3268 GSGNSGTDVNADGS

-3310 FDFDPSHNIQD
+3310 IDFDPGHNVQD
-3321 VKLSALSPTE
+3321 VKPSSLSPTE
-3331 EICLPPTAV
+3331 ELCLPPTAV
-3340 PLTMDMMPVIL
+3340 PLTLDMMPVIL
-3351 QLSSLDES
+3351 QLASLDET
-3359 SVLKDFDSLWRLQI
+3359 SVMKDFDSLWRLQI

-3388 LYMTKSF
+3388 HNVTKSF
-3395 AHDMMAK
+3395 AHDTLTQS
-3402 NLLRFALTPI
+3402 LLRFALTPI
-3412 SLNSFLSL
+3412 SLNSFLGL

-3441 GKAMFHGLQEPTAPV
+3441 GEAMFHGLEEPTAPT
-3456 LPASESTNPSGA
+3456 LAASEATNSVGI
-3468 SGGEANDDPA
+3468 EVNDDPA
-3478 EEETEAHRVRRGFAS
+3478 EEETEGHRVRRGFAS

-3505 MAALEHSRDDPN
+3505 MAALEHARDDPN

-3538 RLAQASIAAHE
+3538 RLARASIAAHE
-3549 LADGAGGT
+3549 LAEGAEGT
-3557 GLTLEAKATELQN
+3557 PGLTLEAKATELQN
-3570 ISGMPYCL
+3570 ISGMPFCL
-3578 AFCALELSNS
+3578 AFCALELSNN

-3610 LDLLTDS
+3610 LDLLTDA

-3640 LVTSSDRR
+3640 LVTTSGRQ

-3656 GSAASTRNA
+3656 GSAASTRRA
-3665 ELYYAPN
+3665 ELLHLPN

-3684 APGHTKPGPGATAA
+3684 APGPVKPISGAAVT
-3698 RDASMTAFSPLDPE
+3698 RDISMAAFSPLDPK

-3723 NDIGPVQRLA
+3723 SDIGPVQRLA
-3733 TSGRTGIYRRFSPE
+3733 TSGRTGIYRSYSPD

-3771 LRRIVKIY
+3771 LRRIVSIY

-3784 GVKSIHRVALRTE
+3784 GVESIHRVALRTE

-3802 YYARR
+3802 HYARR

-3814 AFDSVGESTTTKAL
+3814 AFDSVGSSTPR
-3828 EIAPDELQ
+3828 IAIEEGQ
-3836 GLEDK
+3836 GLQDK
-3841 PASLSSSFSSEI
+3841 PPVVSSSFSYEI
-3853 LSVVGGPRQF
+3853 LSVLGGPRQF
-3863 VSLLKMI
+3863 VSLLKMV
-3870 AASEMNFSQ
+3870 AASEMNSIQ
-3879 HAEVDSTG
+3879 HTEIEAKGVSTARSTADG
-3887 GSAAK
+3887 RDKSSAAI
-3892 SGASHQTI
+3892 T
-3900 SDTAEQSG
+3900 EQPVA
-3908 SLLASLQAITLRM
+3908 LLVSLQAITLRM
-3921 LREEARAEK
+3921 LREEARTEMFA
-3930 VENSTLIL
+3930 NSELN
-3938 SHPRS
+3938 SYRPRIG
-3943 NSPKRG
+3943 SPKRAPS
-3949 HTSDHSG
+3949 SDQHGSASASGGEYTISHSVPG
-3956 SYAGLSTE
+3956 
-3964 LSVQPSLPEGLSE
+3964 VPEYSE
-3977 HGEND
+3977 D
-3982 YEDEALS
+3982 DDEDEALS
-3989 RTIEMSME
+3989 RAIALSIEESLPPPAPATTE
-3997 EEQQFPVVSAVPHED
+3997 EKFGDWFHE
-4012 DASKRNE
+4012 
-4019 WTDGESKT
+4019 ESKS
-4027 EDNPA
+4027 EGSSRY
-4032 LMMRRTRQPSD
+4032 MRSTRQPSD

-4050 NAYLGGGVDDHDG
+4050 SAYLGGGIDDHDG
-4063 LLSSVLVKECV
+4063 LLSSVLVQECV
-4074 SHFVESTRMAGD
+4074 THFVESTRMAGD
-4086 GAGEESAVQEFQ
+4086 GAGEALAVQEFQ

-4128 RCRLGPKAKLT
+4128 RCRLGPKGKLT
-4139 FFADPECEDQIGV
+4139 FFADPECEDRVGV
-4152 VDNAMTNSGHLLPD
+4152 VDHAMTTSGHLLPD
-4166 LIVHSH
+4166 LIIHSH
-4172 QFWFRFTASEENV
+4172 QFWFRFTASEENA

-4211 LASPSLEWVCWVLEL
+4211 LASPSLEWACWVLEL

-4272 HRPEVFPAD
+4272 HRPELFPGD
-4281 EVPDLN
+4281 EVPELDA
-4287 GLESITRLAVTRA
+4287 LESISRLALTRA

-4313 HLLQLVELS
+4313 HLLQVVELS
-4322 MVISTAASVFVNKLN
+4322 MMISSASSVFKRKMKGDSAASA
-4337 GGNILPNPL
+4337 PL
-4346 VTTPFE
+4346 LTAPFDF
-4352 LPVPFERKRVQ
+4352 PVPFERKRAR
-4363 DSLNDVSELTRF
+4363 DSLNDISELTRF
-4375 LLRQTTRL
+4375 LLGQTARL
-4383 PQHILVA
+4383 SQHVLVA

-4402 ETSHPYVPGIPLN
+4402 ETSHPYAPGTPLS
-4415 GLVSF
+4415 GHVGF
-4420 EAAQALRIT
+4420 EDAQALRIT

-4440 GQGMSRLELSSFKL
+4440 GQGMSRLDLASFML
-4454 VPRESGSSEPV
+4454 VPREDGSGEPV
-4465 KEIRSS
+4465 KEIRSN

-4492 EYTFHAD
+4492 EYSFHAD

-4510 TVHALGIAKEKQLA
+4510 TVNALGIPKEKQLS
-4524 RATAEDLEQ
+4524 RATVTDVEQ
-4533 LLQKLLLLQAA
+4533 LLLKIVQQQAGPD
-4544 TRDTLEG
+4544 DTSEG
-4551 DVWTQ
+4551 DRWTQ
-4556 AMDSQLV
+4556 AMDLQLV

-4573 ASLPSST
+4573 ASLPSAT
-4580 PAITKRS
+4580 PATTRRS
-4587 IDLQPA
+4587 VDLQPA
-4593 DIKLSQTFDGLRC
+4593 DIKLDQTLDGLRC
-4606 SLLFGHSL
+4606 SQLLDLSL
-4614 ESIQLRFALLKY
+4614 ESLQLRFALLKY

-4635 PLLDLRDTKSPWTI
+4635 SLLDLRDTKSPWTI
-4649 AHRLRHLSHCIFFDV
+4649 AHRLRQLSHCIFFDV
-4664 KSALVEAAIEAT
+4664 KSALVEAAVEAT
-4676 NVAGETSGGNSQ
+4676 NILGEASGGSQ

-4713 VSECFFAQAFRQLN
+4713 VSECFFAQAFRQLHA
-4727 QVDPALFRRQID
+4727 VDPALLRRQID

-4808 MQMFSFVGQLLG
+4808 MQMFAFVGQLLG
-4820 ISMRTHGDFPFML
+4820 ISLRTHGDFPFML

-4838 KQLLGQT
+4838 KQLLGQS
-4845 LTRSDLEGT
+4845 LTRADLEGT

-4873 STEEEFATAF
+4873 STEEEFAIAF
-4883 AELDLR
+4883 AGLELR
-4889 FTASSCTGEEIELVS
+4889 FTASSCTGEEIELVP
-4904 GGRHLTVGFHNRL
+4904 GGRHLTVEFHNRS

-4930 CSAQVAAMARGFA
+4930 CSVQVAAMARGFA

-4957 ELEILTCGSPKID
+4957 ELEILACGSPKID
-4970 LDLWQRHTRYDGYSE
+4970 LDLWQRHTRYDGYAE
-4985 DDPTVQL
+4985 DDPTVLL

-5052 LPPYTSRETMRSML
+5052 LPPYMSLETMRSML

>member
-1 MEAEE
+1 MK
-6 LRADAAGES
+6 R
-15 ASAATEAPPSAEPA
+15 
-29 AAAQTEPPRLE
+29 
-40 PEAWGTGDDED
+40 
-51 GWMPKPARLHSGRT
+51 
-65 RSCAVCFAA
+65 
-74 LQYSAAASWDEYLQ
+74 
-88 SAEYLRQLQANVL
+88 
-101 QDAFVSSL
+101 
-109 LCGDNSAGDLP
+109 
-120 TEHRMHKNRKLKCR
+120 
-134 QSVADYRNMT
+134 
-144 SAGVVDS
+144 
-151 SGMEKGSI
+151 
-159 RTLEEMLIEALP
+159 
-171 TPVFTHVLERRLAV
+171 
-185 ISHSSKIACDLM
+185 
-197 SRDGVKKIPR
+197 
-207 PVERAPNN
+207 
-215 EELHHLAIH
+215 
-224 TLSALLGA
+224 
-232 FDYSSPQAL
+232 
-241 RSFQELSQLLTCF
+241 
-254 PVLSLYSFW
+254 
-263 SPTKKPPDKAL
+263 PPDKPLL
-274 VLEKEEVEA
+274 VQREQVEA
-283 SSVTSSSDSHGAFC
+283 SSVTSTSEMHEAYC
-297 AVDGRDNT
+297 AVDGVNGT
-305 FWMSQPR
+305 AWQSQPR
-312 PGVVNFV
+312 PGVVYYA
-319 VKFPELAKVT
+319 VKSTELRNVT
-329 SIAIH
+329 SIAIQ
-334 WHMKYVPQTVGVQ
+334 WHMKFVPSTVSVQ
-347 YRAEGNDNF
+347 YRAEGSNGF

-363 IVSPSAPTL
+363 AVSTSGPTI
-372 IEAHFPPFCREARII
+372 IETNFPPSSEEARIVMSG
-387 LSGIPSSN
+387 LSSSN
-395 RNGTY
+395 RNGCY
-400 AIEHLRLNM
+400 AIEHLKLNV
-409 PAPGSLFA
+409 PASGSLFV

-424 AIANWLLGALEAAN
+424 AVAHWLLGALDSADEAIA
-438 EEIVAE
+438 AE
-444 AMGALRAWALSTAS
+444 AIGALRAWALSTAS
-458 LSVTMQFVDMLL
+458 LSVTMLFVDMLFHFNGQDEDP
-470 RVDTQGKDK
+470 RRK
-479 HRHRIASLALE
+479 RIADIALE
-490 QGRLLCKGIKAYHR
+490 QGRLLSEGISAYHW

-514 DKIGFGDVRKA
+514 DKVAFGDVRRVA
-525 AALFESSVC
+525 AVFESSVC
-534 STGVVVED
+534 STGVIVED

-571 FRLDTDTQDDE
+571 FRLDTDNQDDE

-594 VNGYDSSP
+594 VSGYDSSP

-619 KLSRTIGKVHPGDI
+619 KLNRTIGKVHPGDI

-640 GEGTLAYKIN
+640 SEGTLAYKIN

-663 HEVHPAVSFYGS
+663 LEVHPAVSFYGS

-696 IDPIFLSSMREYH
+696 VDPIFISTLREYH

-717 GKGSQLGYASN
+717 GKGNQLGYASN
-728 GDPSTSQTNT
+728 GDCQTV
-738 TATGGTSIHINGEA
+738 HVNGEA

-758 THPPSHGDAYVIY
+758 THPPSQGDAYVIY
-771 DLEEAYHKIN
+771 DLAEAYHTIT
-781 GAVAINDDT
+781 GEVALNDDT
-790 SSEILQNRGAALVF
+790 RNDFLENGGVSLIF
-804 KILGDDQ
+804 KIFGDER
-811 LLWESKSMSETNV
+811 LLWQSKPVAEIHLV
-824 EQFEV
+824 EEFEV
-829 DVKNVRMLELRVS
+829 SVRNVRMLELKVS
-842 CAGSNHCA
+842 CVGSNHCA

-856 PCLHPVEEWACL
+856 PCLHPVEEWT
-868 NCSFVNKGSSK
+868 CSKCSYVNKGSSEL
-879 QCTVCRSGTR
+879 CTVCRIGARDESLPSIQVSTPINKASDNAAQSVIAMEDNQYSG
-889 EDSSLLDIP
+889 SPS
-898 PHAEED
+898 A
-904 ALNKLTVPAH
+904 
-914 ETAED
+914 
-919 VNDSNSLSGLGS
+919 LGS
-931 TIIRQIYELYQLQSE
+931 TIIRQIYDLFHVRSE
-946 RTNASIPAGKPP
+946 SVNSPNSTTKVS
-958 AVQFE
+958 VFFE

-975 SLLLVILERFH
+975 SLLLTILQRFH
-986 SQCII
+986 VQCADPDEAG
-991 LSSANSSSDGKHARD
+991 LNSDVNNARG
-1006 GCVHILGILSAN
+1006 GCIHILGIISAN
-1018 LESIEYH
+1018 LESITCH
-1025 DVKDPSAEL
+1025 DVKDPSTEL
-1034 GVSPILVAKLRG
+1034 GVLPELIGDLRG
-1046 ELEAMSSIRQEANVS
+1046 ELETIACIRGEADAPKVN
-1061 GAKLAEDI
+1061 LAEDI
-1069 EKAAAQTIVAGI
+1069 EKAAASTIVAGI
-1081 SVLYPTALERLGLLL
+1081 SVLYPSAIERLELLL
-1096 QLLRSYINHPFDVS
+1096 QLLQLHINQPFAAT
-1110 SASYFVLSSVMEL
+1110 SANYFVLVSVMEL
-1123 LAAPGP
+1123 LACPGP
-1129 DGILTLMP
+1129 DGILTFMP
-1137 FMATSVTDCTK
+1137 FMTAGPDVENAAW
-1148 SSTKE
+1148 SSTVTKTLGFLMKLVVDFHRE
-1153 TNESAWL
+1153 QLSSENDSSPNCNSL
-1160 AAVAETVG
+1160 ADAG
-1168 LLVQIVVNSHRK
+1168 
-1180 QIAADNDNA
+1180 
-1189 HSPAANAA
+1189 
-1197 PSSDDIS
+1197 
-1204 GVAIRLLKT
+1204 IRLLKA
-1213 YQLYLLSEAIELTTT
+1213 YQLYLLSEAIELTKINSIDNNTV
-1228 NPIEND
+1228 D
-1234 PVNPRDPD
+1234 PKRINNPRVVV
-1242 QLRALFQRR
+1242 QQRV
-1251 LQVQEATI
+1251 QVQEATI

-1265 LNAYRDLIDSIVAF
+1265 LNAYRDLIDYIVGF
-1279 QAEESFTLSQTAA
+1279 QSEESFILTQEAA

-1299 SYKIPL
+1299 SYKVPL
-1305 LSEVLPWFVSCL
+1305 LSEVLPWFVSSL

-1332 AVVRLLET
+1332 TIVRLLET
-1340 FDHYCSESQTVSKSA
+1340 VDHYCSDSQVVSKSA

-1360 LEAHQKAR
+1360 LEAHQKSR
-1368 MIESQEVERAAAFE
+1368 LIESQEVERASALE

-1439 GRLTRE
+1439 GRLTRD

-1452 EGSQLLVAQATVGG
+1452 EGSQLLIAQVTVGG
-1466 SSKKDALGYA
+1466 NSKKDALGYA

-1482 PAKITQ
+1482 PAKIIQ

-1560 ASLPRFVPPH
+1560 DSLPQFVPPN
-1570 GCLSLRFNSKRK
+1570 GCLALRFNTKRK

-1593 SAYVKDGTHTWR
+1593 SAYVKDDSDTWR
-1605 TCLLRTSFLHGVH
+1605 TCLLRTAFLHGVH
-1618 SVDFAL
+1618 SVDFTL
-1624 KCSRAGGNV
+1624 KCSRAGGSV
-1633 SGHVCIGIDWRQ
+1633 SGHICVGIDWQQPQKQSRF
-1645 AQGKHFLTP
+1645 KP
-1654 QLSAYETF
+1654 QLSGYEMF
-1662 MGETPTSI
+1662 MGETMTSI

-1680 VKGARYDYGPKL
+1680 VKGKRYDYGPRL
-1692 TVSAGDIFT
+1692 AVTVGDIFT
-1701 ITIDYDLQ
+1701 VTIDYDLQ
-1709 LLSFASNGKD
+1709 LLSFSFNGKD
-1719 LGVAVGPQEFR
+1719 LGVAVGPREFR
-1730 PIGAILEGLPEVVTA
+1730 PLGTIVEELPAVVTA
-1745 GVSLYGSEDVVQVRP
+1745 GVSLYGSQDVVHVRP
-1760 SGVAKSTLRIHW
+1760 SGIAKSTLRIHW

-1813 SGGVAESSTGP
+1813 SGGIAESPTGL
-1824 DQAGVNAPL
+1824 DQSCGNIPL
-1833 CWSDALQAECARYPS
+1833 RWSDAIRAECVHYPS
-1848 YDQTAGAGLLTD
+1848 NEQGARGGILTS
-1860 LSQNAPS
+1860 LTQSAPPS
-1867 SVEKETVLRKRGSGG
+1867 IEKDSTLRKRASGG
-1882 RLEATNMV
+1882 RLDANEGVN
-1890 HQRDPVFWDNW
+1890 QRDPVFWGNW
-1901 TADMTERGTVQL
+1901 TMDMTEHGTVQL
-1913 ILSWLEKNSPDCTF
+1913 IISWLEKHCPDRTI
-1927 LSRLGRFPTCERWM
+1927 LSRLGKFPSCERWM
-1941 CAALIMHAPSHVLQ
+1941 CAALIMHAPFHVLQ

-1964 GATTAG
+1964 GASTGG

-1975 EFFLAHADLAPSDDL
+1975 EIFLAHANLTPSDDL
-1990 VRVWKRILVLRHWL
+1990 ILVWKRVLVLRHWL

-2017 ELPSNDNVQ
+2017 EPLANENTQSEVLDIPGALPSTPD
-2026 SESLDEGELQASIVD
+2026 
-2041 AAAIPKRLGGEEINL
+2041 IPVGSKRLNDDINL
-2056 EQSVVISKT
+2056 EQSVIVPKT
-2065 FDQLVQQMI
+2065 FNELVQQVI

-2095 DSQIALFNLAEKWSA
+2095 DSQVALFNLAEKWSA

-2144 QDRWRARRASI
+2144 QHRWRARRASV
-2155 QALALPQAAM
+2155 QALTIPASALAVSAAE
-2165 TQQSAG
+2165 QPADSDD
-2171 NDESLDAT
+2171 NDDIDDA
-2179 DSPDDSIANK
+2179 DDVVVSK
-2189 TYDYTNSFSAM
+2189 KYDYTNSFSAM
-2200 MKACELYIRDGT
+2200 MKACELYIRDGS
-2212 GAPPEVLALLLE
+2212 GAPPEVLAVLLE

-2307 DGIQS
+2307 ENVQG
-2312 AFCDLYTY
+2312 AFCDLYAY
-2320 LAQLLGGSSGYS
+2320 LAQLLGGSSGYC
-2332 VSDPQLKQT
+2332 VADPQLKQT
-2341 ILCAWSLDFEPR
+2341 ILCAWTLDFEPR

-2364 SKLQDIFSISS
+2364 SKLQEIFSISS

-2380 IADNSITS
+2380 VADNTY
-2388 NLSDTTSSG
+2388 TSSAG
-2397 SVRVYSSINWHPLSE
+2397 GALMCSSLREYSSINWYPLSE

-2434 RRAPHYACPAEW
+2434 RRAPHYACPEGW
-2446 WKKNELDPECTT
+2446 WKKNELDLESAK
-2458 DAMPLTSRHTA
+2458 DGVPLTSRHTA

-2486 LLGPAPRAP
+2486 LLGPPVRAP
-2495 SSKVLLFGAKIVPAT
+2495 GCQVLLFGAKVTPGT
-2510 ARGAQSSTNPKPD
+2510 ARGAQASTNPKPD
-2523 DISYVEVPALGEVTQ
+2523 DISFVEMPALGEVQ
-2538 FTIEMWIFPTELA
+2538 NFTVEMWVYPTELV
-2551 GCQALRC
+2551 GYQALRC
-2558 DNGVQNV
+2558 DNGIENGSVHLELIGRYLQLSIPGNIPRERLFRSYKFRTFEWTHCAV
-2565 TYDATERYVQLYV
+2565 AYDSTTRSVELYV
-2578 NGVKLEKMSFE
+2578 NGALSEKMNFE
-2589 KVSNTVNFRASR
+2589 RICSNINFRASR
-2601 LGCWMSGVDTQGA
+2601 LGCWMSGTDAQGV
-2614 ALTNVSAQRKFKG
+2614 ALTNISAIRKFKG
-2627 SIAEVRIWRIPRTC
+2627 SIAEVRIWRVLRTGRD
-2641 ASILQDFQRSIPLV
+2641 IQLDFQRTVPLPSLPSDPSV
-2655 KRPPGSILAKSEIFS
+2655 PKSNVFS
-2670 KDLLGVWHLT
+2670 KTLMGVWHMT

-2685 CGYDCAPALKAAT
+2685 CNYDGAPVLKLAT
-2698 EGPDARGY
+2698 EGPDSRG
-2706 NSTIYHCRWVPTTIP
+2706 NNLTASHCRWVPTSIP

-2727 LDTMSLEEWSRVT
+2727 LDVLQPTEWSKVT
-2740 ACVRTFQRKVRSWL
+2740 ECIRMFQRRVRLWL
-2754 AKQYNT
+2754 ASRFNE
-2760 SVKLSKLVCENDER
+2760 SVRLSKMICVHDER
-2774 AAIQKWGHL
+2774 AAIQKWSQM
-2783 SRVDDDDNDVEMSDS
+2783 SRIDVDDDSMDLSDN
-2798 DDAYVSGDQTDFV
+2798 DDAYLTEGQI
-2811 PGSTQPLDPTSS
+2811 GKESS
-2823 KLISQWSACT
+2823 ENSLSDADANRLISEWSACT

-2872 VAATAKLKRKQRLQK
+2872 VAAFAKQKRKQRLQK
-2887 ASSSSNVGI
+2887 GNSSSSVAVVNGHQ
-2896 PFSIGS
+2896 G
-2902 SSAETPQF
+2902 AETSLSQGF
-2910 PGSNFAEEDVAART
+2910 SFTEEDAATRT
-2924 AEAASDAAKTAATNR
+2924 AEAASDAAKSAATNR
-2939 ELEEPALQT
+2939 ELEEPVLQT

-2984 RMLRSVSA
+2984 RMLRSVST
-2992 PVQKRGATLRQ
+2992 PVQKRGASLRQ
-3003 YPSDVARGK
+3003 YPSDLARGK
-3012 SGFVNIHHAPSDLS
+3012 SGFVNIHHAPSDLT
-3026 GDSELL
+3026 GDIEVL

-3037 ETHMFGVLLFMLSQS
+3037 ETHLFGVLLFMLSQS
-3052 QQSPAITYLVRP
+3052 QQSPATTYLVRP

-3097 VKPSDVGSILGSE
+3097 VKPSDVGAILGSE

-3123 SVCSTAAPMPTH
+3123 SVCSTAAPMATH
-3135 AVNVPASSALVST
+3135 AVNVPPSSALVGIS
-3148 TDRENSMVV
+3148 DRDTKRASA
-3157 STESLSNPIGFR
+3157 ESLSNPIGFR

-3190 ENKWREG
+3190 EKKWQQG
-3197 VAENLCNAIRN
+3197 VADNLCNAIRN
-3208 ITPVL
+3208 ITPIL
-3213 ARKKF
+3213 ARKKS
-3218 GPLSTNVS
+3218 GAPPTD
-3226 TKPDPSDIRLRAAI
+3226 TTPAPDPSDIRFRAAI
-3240 VRAVGALCVLGSH
+3240 IRAVGALCVLGSH
-3253 SDCIRVGGKVAVAAQ
+3253 SDCIRVGGTVAVTAQ
-3268 GANSTGSDISADGS
+3268 GPNSGSEINGDGTS
-3282 GQSVS
+3282 QSVS

-3321 VKLSALSPTE
+3321 VKLSGVSPTE

-3351 QLSSLDES
+3351 QLSSLDDT

-3388 LYMTKSF
+3388 LHVTRSF
-3395 AHDMMAK
+3395 AQDTMAQ

-3412 SLNSFLSL
+3412 GLNSFLSL

-3441 GKAMFHGLQEPTAPV
+3441 GEAMFQGLQEPTAPA
-3456 LPASESTNPSGA
+3456 LPASDATNTSGT
-3468 SGGEANDDPA
+3468 GTIEANDDPA
-3478 EEETEAHRVRRGFAS
+3478 EEESETHRVRRGFAS

-3527 AATYQERQEAQ
+3527 AATYQERQQAQ
-3538 RLAQASIAAHE
+3538 RLAQATIAAHE
-3549 LADGAGGT
+3549 LADGSAGSPA
-3557 GLTLEAKATELQN
+3557 LTLEAKASELQN

-3578 AFCALELSNS
+3578 TFCALELSNS

-3640 LVTSSDRR
+3640 LVTTSDRR
-3648 DAIAAEYL
+3648 GAIAAEYL
-3656 GSAASTRNA
+3656 GSAARSRSA
-3665 ELYYAPN
+3665 ELSYAPN

-3684 APGHTKPGPGATAA
+3684 APGSAKPSTGIASA
-3698 RDASMTAFSPLDPE
+3698 RDTSMTAFSPLDPD
-3712 YLTPNVLLTVT
+3712 YLSPNVLLTVT
-3723 NDIGPVQRLA
+3723 SDIGPVQRLA
-3733 TSGRTGIYRRFSPE
+3733 TSGRTGIYRRYSPE

-3784 GVKSIHRVALRTE
+3784 GVESIHRVALRTE

-3807 AITALLC
+3807 AIAALLC
-3814 AFDSVGESTTTKAL
+3814 AFDSVEGSAANSS
-3828 EIAPDELQ
+3828 EIASGETQ
-3836 GLEDK
+3836 ALEDK
-3841 PASLSSSFSSEI
+3841 PPSIPSSSFTEI

-3863 VSLLKMI
+3863 VSLLKMV
-3870 AASEMNFSQ
+3870 AASEMNSTQ
-3879 HAEVDSTG
+3879 HTEVDSQANRI
-3887 GSAAK
+3887 GST
-3892 SGASHQTI
+3892 SGSWADVTVADNS
-3900 SDTAEQSG
+3900 ERPG
-3908 SLLASLQAITLRM
+3908 SLLTSLQAITLRM
-3921 LREEARAEK
+3921 LHEEVRTEPS
-3930 VENSTLIL
+3930 ENSKLPSIHAASST
-3938 SHPRS
+3938 RD
-3943 NSPKRG
+3943 
-3949 HTSDHSG
+3949 HTATRFGGASESISEHSVSLG
-3956 SYAGLSTE
+3956 VLEFDEGDDDDEE
-3964 LSVQPSLPEGLSE
+3964 LNRAIAMSIEAVQSLPIPDSFPAQDTAIL
-3977 HGEND
+3977 D
-3982 YEDEALS
+3982 QIDE
-3989 RTIEMSME
+3989 
-3997 EEQQFPVVSAVPHED
+3997 
-4012 DASKRNE
+4012 
-4019 WTDGESKT
+4019 ESKS
-4027 EDNPA
+4027 EGASVFN
-4032 LMMRRTRQPSD
+4032 MRRTRQPSD

-4050 NAYLGGGVDDHDG
+4050 SAYLGGGIDDHDG

-4086 GAGEESAVQEFQ
+4086 GGGKRSAIQEFQ

-4139 FFADPECEDQIGV
+4139 FFADPECEDRIGV
-4152 VDNAMTNSGHLLPD
+4152 VDDAMTTSGHLLPD
-4166 LIVHSH
+4166 LIIHSH
-4172 QFWFRFTASEENV
+4172 QFWFRFTASEDNA

-4211 LASPSLEWVCWVLEL
+4211 LTSPSLEWACWLLEL

-4249 VRYLRSPGAP
+4249 IRYLRSPGAP

-4272 HRPEVFPAD
+4272 HHPELFPAD
-4281 EVPDLN
+4281 EVPELDA
-4287 GLESITRLAVTRA
+4287 LESISRLAVTRA
-4300 EVDRASGKVFLSA
+4300 EVDRASGKIFLSA

-4322 MVISTAASVFVNKLN
+4322 MVISSASFVFDRKINDSDAATEPHIS
-4337 GGNILPNPL
+4337 G
-4346 VTTPFE
+4346 PFD
-4352 LPVPFERKRVQ
+4352 LPVPFEGKRVRE
-4363 DSLNDVSELTRF
+4363 SLNDVSELTRF
-4375 LLRQTTRL
+4375 LLGQSTHL
-4383 PQHILVA
+4383 PKHILVA
-4390 IWLEVYGSSTVI
+4390 IWLEVYGSATVI
-4402 ETSHPYVPGIPLN
+4402 ETSHPYTPGTSLS
-4415 GLVSF
+4415 GHVAF
-4420 EAAQALRIT
+4420 DAGQALRIT

-4440 GQGMSRLELSSFKL
+4440 GQTISRLELASYAF
-4454 VPRESGSSEPV
+4454 VPREDGSGELT
-4465 KEIRSS
+4465 KEIRSN
-4471 RTYAGESGWPEG
+4471 RTYAGECGWPET
-4483 AISHDGNNL
+4483 AISHDGNTL
-4492 EYTFHAD
+4492 EYKFHAD

-4510 TVHALGIAKEKQLA
+4510 TVSALGIPKEKQLA
-4524 RATAEDLEQ
+4524 RATVEDMEH
-4533 LLQKLLLLQAA
+4533 LLQKLVLMQADS
-4544 TRDTLEG
+4544 TPEG
-4551 DVWTQ
+4551 HWTQ
-4556 AMDSQLV
+4556 EMDLQLV

-4573 ASLPSST
+4573 ASLPSSA
-4580 PAITKRS
+4580 PATTKHS
-4587 IDLQPA
+4587 VDLQPA
-4593 DIKLSQTFDGLRC
+4593 DIRLNQTLDGLRC
-4606 SLLFGHSL
+4606 SQLLGLSL
-4614 ESIQLRFALLKY
+4614 ESLQLRFALLKY
-4626 LNLSLQHCL
+4626 LNMSLQHCL
-4635 PLLDLRDTKSPWTI
+4635 SLLDLRDTKSPWTI
-4649 AHRLRHLSHCIFFDV
+4649 AHRLRQLSHCIFFDV
-4664 KSALVEAAIEAT
+4664 KSVLMEAAIEAT
-4676 NVAGETSGGNSQ
+4676 NVAGETSGSNAQ

-4727 QVDPALFRRQID
+4727 QVDPALLRRQID

-4773 SPHFSLFVLCPNG
+4773 SPHFSLFMLCPNG

-4808 MQMFSFVGQLLG
+4808 MQMFAFVGQLLG
-4820 ISMRTHGDFPFML
+4820 ISLRTHGDFPFML
-4833 PSLVW
+4833 PSQVW
-4838 KQLLGQT
+4838 KQLLGQP

-4873 STEEEFATAF
+4873 FTEEEFAAAF
-4883 AELDLR
+4883 SGLELR
-4889 FTASSCTGEEIELVS
+4889 FTASSCTGEEIELVP
-4904 GGRHLTVGFHNRL
+4904 GGRHVTVGFHNRL

-4992 FWEALAEFSDE
+4992 FWESLAEFSDE

-5014 RSRLPRGKWSQPFK
+5014 RSRLPRGKWPQPFK

>member
-6 LRADAAGES
+6 LQAAHADAAMES
-15 ASAATEAPPSAEPA
+15 SSADTSDLRPSEDVSATITDVSPPA
-29 AAAQTEPPRLE
+29 AQS
-40 PEAWGTGDDED
+40 EATRVEVESWGAGDDED

-65 RSCAVCFAA
+65 RSCAVCFVS
-74 LQYSAAASWDEYLQ
+74 LQYTAAASWDEYLQ
-88 SAEYLRQLQANVL
+88 SEEYLQQLQANVL
-101 QDAFVSSL
+101 QDGFISSL
-109 LCGDNSAGDLP
+109 ICGENTAGDLP
-120 TEHRMHKNRKLKCR
+120 TEHRMHKNRKFKCR
-134 QSVADYRNMT
+134 QSVADYKNMT
-144 SAGVVDS
+144 SAGVVDK

-197 SRDGVKKIPR
+197 SHDGVKKIPR
-207 PVERAPNN
+207 PVESAPGN

-224 TLSALLGA
+224 TLGALLSS
-232 FDYSSPQAL
+232 FDYKSPQAL
-241 RSFQELSQLLTCF
+241 RSFQELSQLLRRF

-263 SPTKKPPDKAL
+263 SPAKKAPDKAL
-274 VLEKEEVEA
+274 LFDKGAVEA
-283 SSVTSSSDSHGAFC
+283 TSVATSSDSHGAYC
-297 AVDGRDNT
+297 AVDGVKNT
-305 FWMSQPR
+305 FWQSQPR

-319 VKFPELAKVT
+319 VRSTELSKVT
-329 SIAIH
+329 SIGIQ
-334 WHMKYVPQTVGVQ
+334 WHMKCVPQTVSIQ
-347 YRAEGNDNF
+347 YRPEGSDSF
-356 VQLVEDR
+356 VQTSGER
-363 IVSPSAPTL
+363 TVSHSGPTL
-372 IEAHFPPFCREARII
+372 IETEFPPSCQEARIVM
-387 LSGIPSSN
+387 SGTPSSN

-400 AIEHLRLNM
+400 AIEQLRFNM

-424 AIANWLLGALEAAN
+424 AIAHWLLGALEAGDEVIA
-438 EEIVAE
+438 AE
-444 AMGALRAWALSTAS
+444 AIGALRAWALSTAS
-458 LSVTMQFVDMLL
+458 LNVTMLFVDALL
-470 RVDTQGKDK
+470 RFNDSDGDPFRRQ
-479 HRHRIASLALE
+479 IAALVLE
-490 QGRLLCKGIKAYHR
+490 QGHLLLKGINAYHQ
-504 EESQRLAHEG
+504 EESRRLTHEG
-514 DKIGFGDVRKA
+514 DKVGFGDVRKV
-525 AALFESSVC
+525 AALFEASVC
-534 STGVVVED
+534 SSGVIVED
-542 GGLVV
+542 GGIVV

-685 KWDCTSSGPAD
+685 KWDCSSSGPAD
-696 IDPIFLSSMREYH
+696 IDPLFLSSMKEYH

-717 GKGSQLGYASN
+717 GKGNQLGYASN
-728 GDPSTSQTNT
+728 GDSNASTL
-738 TATGGTSIHINGEA
+738 ATGSTSIHINGEA

-758 THPPSHGDAYVIY
+758 THPPSHGDAYVMY
-771 DLEEAYHKIN
+771 DLSESYRLIS

-790 SSEILQNRGAALVF
+790 GSEMFQSRGSSLVF
-804 KILGDDQ
+804 KIFGDDK
-811 LLWESKSMSETNV
+811 LLWESKQMTESHV
-824 EQFEV
+824 LEQFEV
-829 DVKNVRMLELRVS
+829 DVKNVRMLEVKVS
-842 CAGSNHCA
+842 CSGSNHCA

-856 PCLHPVEEWACL
+856 PCLHPVEEWACSK
-868 NCSFVNKGSSK
+868 CAFVNKGSFK
-879 QCTVCRSGTR
+879 VCTVCRNGIR
-889 EDSSLLDIP
+889 DESLAFVSVDTSKDTP
-898 PHAEED
+898 SD
-904 ALNKLTVPAH
+904 ALTANIGTVHKLESPSELGTV
-914 ETAED
+914 
-919 VNDSNSLSGLGS
+919 
-931 TIIRQIYELYQLQSE
+931 IISQIYGLYQFQSG
-946 RTNASIPAGKPP
+946 NSSSSKFVP
-958 AVQFE
+958 FE
-963 EPFCRQPSKDVF
+963 EPFCRQPSNDAF
-975 SLLLVILERFH
+975 SLLLAILRRFH
-986 SQCII
+986 VHCTQVNEDAGSMHFR
-991 LSSANSSSDGKHARD
+991 N
-1006 GCVHILGILSAN
+1006 GCVHILGIISAN
-1018 LESIEYH
+1018 LESIECH
-1025 DVKDPSAEL
+1025 DVKDPTAEL
-1034 GVSPILVAKLRG
+1034 GVTPTMISDLRG
-1046 ELEAMSSIRQEANVS
+1046 ELEAIARIREERETS
-1061 GAKLAEDI
+1061 KEGLTEDI
-1069 EKAAAQTIVAGI
+1069 AVAAAQTIVAGI
-1081 SVLYPTALERLGLLL
+1081 SVLYPSPTEKLELLL
-1096 QLLRSYINHPFDVS
+1096 QLLRMYIANPFDIT
-1110 SASYFVLSSVMEL
+1110 SASYFVLTSILKL

-1137 FMATSVTDCTK
+1137 FKGVEASKSRGSNYKEAEEASWFSAVT
-1148 SSTKE
+1148 
-1153 TNESAWL
+1153 
-1160 AAVAETVG
+1160 ETVG
-1168 LLVQIVVNSHRK
+1168 LLMQVVV
-1180 QIAADNDNA
+1180 DA
-1189 HSPAANAA
+1189 HKKHLEAGNTLCESTQEG
-1197 PSSDDIS
+1197 
-1204 GVAIRLLKT
+1204 GVFFEIAIRLLKT
-1213 YQLYLLSEAIELTTT
+1213 YQLYLLSEAVELTKTSAL
-1228 NPIEND
+1228 END
-1234 PVNPRDPD
+1234 QASPRDATE
-1242 QLRALFQRR
+1242 LRALMRRR

-1259 QFGFLS
+1259 QFGYLS
-1265 LNAYRDLIDSIVAF
+1265 LNAYRGLIDSITTF
-1279 QAEESFTLSQTAA
+1279 QAEESFLLSQVAA
-1292 ARQASVR
+1292 DRQASVR
-1299 SYKIPL
+1299 SYAIPL

-1340 FDHYCSESQTVSKSA
+1340 LDRYCSELQPVSKSA

-1368 MIESQEVERAAAFE
+1368 LIESQEMERAAALE

-1452 EGSQLLVAQATVGG
+1452 EGSQLLVAQVTVGG
-1466 SSKKDALGYA
+1466 NSKKDALGYA
-1476 LEMLPS
+1476 LEMLSS
-1482 PAKITQ
+1482 PARITQ

-1560 ASLPRFVPPH
+1560 ANLPRFVPPH
-1570 GCLSLRFNSKRK
+1570 GCLPLLFNTKKK
-1582 LNSVCISHTGT
+1582 LNSICISHTGT
-1593 SAYVKDGTHTWR
+1593 SAYVKDGTDTWR
-1605 TCLLRTSFLHGVH
+1605 TCFLRTAFLHGVH

-1624 KCSRAGGNV
+1624 KCSRAGGMV
-1633 SGHVCIGIDWRQ
+1633 SGHICIGIDWRS
-1645 AQGKHFLTP
+1645 AGS
-1654 QLSAYETF
+1654 QLSAYDTF
-1662 MGETPTSI
+1662 LGETSSSI

-1680 VKGARYDYGPKL
+1680 IKGVRYDYGPKL
-1692 TVSAGDIFT
+1692 SVAAGDVFT
-1701 ITIDYDLQ
+1701 VTIDYDLQ
-1709 LLSFASNGKD
+1709 LLSFAYNGKN
-1719 LGVAVGPQEFR
+1719 LGVAVGPQ
-1730 PIGAILEGLPEVVTA
+1730 AIHPLGTMIEELPEVA
-1745 GVSLYGSEDVVQVRP
+1745 IMGVSLYGSQDVVQVRP
-1760 SGVAKSTLRIHW
+1760 SGIAKSTLRIHW
-1772 LFDLHNSLASLAGR
+1772 LFDLLNSLASLAGR
-1786 ITSTLIAGHPVD
+1786 IASTLIAGHPID
-1798 GVEEELLPWLQSPLL
+1798 GVEEELLPWLQSQLL
-1813 SGGVAESSTGP
+1813 SGGIAECSTGP
-1824 DQAGVNAPL
+1824 DPPSATFPL
-1833 CWSDALQAECARYPS
+1833 RWSEALQAEFTRYPPS
-1848 YDQTAGAGLLTD
+1848 DQSAGVLIGLL
-1860 LSQNAPS
+1860 QNAPS
-1867 SVEKETVLRKRGSGG
+1867 SVEKDSVLRKRGSGG
-1882 RLEATNMV
+1882 RLGGSDSVSQQDHA
-1890 HQRDPVFWDNW
+1890 FWGNW
-1901 TADMTERGTVQL
+1901 TTDMTERGTVQL
-1913 ILSWLEKNSPDCTF
+1913 ILSWLEKHSPDRTF
-1927 LSRLGRFPTCERWM
+1927 LSRLGRFPSCERWM
-1941 CAALIMHAPSHVLQ
+1941 CAALIMHAPSHVRQ

-1964 GATTAG
+1964 GASTAG

-1975 EFFLAHADLAPSDDL
+1975 EFFLAHANLTPSDDL
-1990 VRVWKRILVLRHWL
+1990 IHVWKRIIMLRHWM
-2004 IKARQEY
+2004 IKARQGY

-2017 ELPSNDNVQ
+2017 EPKDVDSPPKQTFQTAGDD
-2026 SESLDEGELQASIVD
+2026 SIAIKRSSDEVI
-2041 AAAIPKRLGGEEINL
+2041 L
-2056 EQSVVISKT
+2056 EQSVVVPKT
-2065 FDQLVQQMI
+2065 FTDLIQQVI
-2074 HRAEFL
+2074 QRAEFL

-2095 DSQIALFNLAEKWSA
+2095 DSQTALFNLAEKWSA
-2110 QKTPP
+2110 HKTPP
-2115 SLQPMLERWKTLGEA
+2115 SLQPMLERWKTLGEV
-2130 DSSKWSGIVDVLRA
+2130 DSSRWSGIVDVLRA
-2144 QDRWRARRASI
+2144 QHRWRTRRASI
-2155 QALALPQAAM
+2155 QGFSVSTA
-2165 TQQSAG
+2165 
-2171 NDESLDAT
+2171 
-2179 DSPDDSIANK
+2179 SIASTPIENVDAEVGEDGFESK
-2189 TYDYTNSFSAM
+2189 KYDYTNSFSAM

-2235 GLQAMKSII
+2235 GLQAMKAIVA
-2244 SLLSY
+2244 LLSY

-2268 DSEKESREL
+2268 ESEKESREL

-2307 DGIQS
+2307 ESVQS
-2312 AFCDLYTY
+2312 AFCELYAY
-2320 LAQLLGGSSGYS
+2320 LAQLLGGSSYT

-2364 SKLQDIFSISS
+2364 SRLQEIFSISS
-2375 VLREA
+2375 ILHEA
-2380 IADNSITS
+2380 VGDNSS
-2388 NLSDTTSSG
+2388 SSSHSLSKDL
-2397 SVRVYSSINWHPLSE
+2397 VHEYSSINWHPLSE

-2426 KRDVIRLL
+2426 KRDVVRLL
-2434 RRAPHYACPAEW
+2434 HRAPHYACPPEW
-2446 WKKNELDPECTT
+2446 WMKNELDKESTEDDVPVT
-2458 DAMPLTSRHTA
+2458 ARHTA

-2486 LLGPAPRAP
+2486 LLGSPPRAP
-2495 SSKVLLFGAKIVPAT
+2495 STKVLLFGAMIAPPTGRGTQAT
-2510 ARGAQSSTNPKPD
+2510 ANPKPD
-2523 DISYVEVPALGEVTQ
+2523 EISYVTMPALGEVKD
-2538 FTIEMWIFPTELA
+2538 FTVEMWIYPTELA

-2558 DNGVQNV
+2558 DNGVQTGSV
-2565 TYDATERYVQLYV
+2565 YLELIERHLQLSIPGNFPRERLFRSYQFRTFEWTHCAVIYNAEAKHALLVV
-2578 NGVKLEKMSFE
+2578 NGVLVEKLLFE
-2589 KVSNTVNFRASR
+2589 RVFSVNLRDSR
-2601 LGCWMSGVDTQGA
+2601 LGCWMSEVDAQGA
-2614 ALTNVSAQRKFKG
+2614 ALTNTSAQRKFKG
-2627 SIAEVRIWRIPRTC
+2627 SIAEVRVWRVSRDVHD
-2641 ASILQDFQRSIPLV
+2641 ILHDFQRCVP
-2655 KRPPGSILAKSEIFS
+2655 LAKCLNPSLSNPEIFS
-2670 KDLLGVWHLT
+2670 KDLICLWHLT

-2685 CGYDCAPALKAAT
+2685 CAYDCASILKATT
-2698 EGPDARGY
+2698 ENPEARGS
-2706 NSTIYHCRWVPTTIP
+2706 NATISHCRWVTASLP
-2721 VFGNDV
+2721 VFGNAV
-2727 LDTMSLEEWSRVT
+2727 LDNMPSNEWSRVMT
-2740 ACVRTFQRKVRSWL
+2740 SIRSFQRKVRAFL
-2754 AKQYNT
+2754 MKQFKG
-2760 SVKLSKLVCENDER
+2760 SVRLSKLVCEYDER
-2774 AAIQKWGHL
+2774 LAIQKWSQL
-2783 SRVDDDDNDVEMSDS
+2783 SRLDDGGNVESDS
-2798 DDAYVSGDQTDFV
+2798 DDAYTSGDQTDLDELNTK
-2811 PGSTQPLDPTSS
+2811 PMDASTRT
-2823 KLISQWSACT
+2823 LISQWSACT

-2850 FRFLASTGISGAYE
+2850 FRFLASTGISGTYE

-2872 VAATAKLKRKQRLQK
+2872 VAAVAKLKRKQRLQK
-2887 ASSSSNVGI
+2887 AGSTGNVMPTADVPRPSVGYSS
-2896 PFSIGS
+2896 
-2902 SSAETPQF
+2902 
-2910 PGSNFAEEDVAART
+2910 EDAATRT
-2924 AEAASDAAKTAATNR
+2924 AEAASDAAKSAATNR
-2939 ELEEPALQT
+2939 ELEEPVLQT

-2958 VFEVLEKEL
+2958 VFEILEKEL

-2972 LTEEAEGLTRAQ
+2972 LTEDAEGLTRAQ
-2984 RMLRSVSA
+2984 RMLRSVST
-2992 PVQKRGATLRQ
+2992 PVQKRGASLRQ
-3003 YPSDVARGK
+3003 YPSDVTRRK
-3012 SGFVNIHHAPSDLS
+3012 SGFVNVHHAPSDLS
-3026 GDSELL
+3026 GDSDLL

-3052 QQSPAITYLVRP
+3052 QQSSAITHLVRP
-3064 HMLRGLLEMLRLAS
+3064 HMLRGLLELLRLAS

-3097 VKPSDVGSILGSE
+3097 VKPSDVGAILGSE
-3110 SVLIDLLLDQVAE
+3110 SVLVDLLLDQVAE
-3123 SVCSTAAPMPTH
+3123 SVCSTAAPMATH
-3135 AVNVPASSALVST
+3135 AVNVPGSSALVGNPERDGFMT
-3148 TDRENSMVV
+3148 

-3190 ENKWREG
+3190 EKQWRQG
-3197 VAENLCNAIRN
+3197 VAENLCSAIRN
-3208 ITPVL
+3208 ITPIL
-3213 ARKKF
+3213 ARKK
-3218 GPLSTNVS
+3218 PASPS
-3226 TKPDPSDIRLRAAI
+3226 PDVMASVDSSDIRLRAAI
-3240 VRAVGALCVLGSH
+3240 IRAVGALCVLGSH
-3253 SDCIRVGGKVAVAAQ
+3253 TDCIRIGGKVLVAAQ
-3268 GANSTGSDISADGS
+3268 SASGVESDMTADGS

-3287 ATLIEMNS
+3287 ATLIEVNS

-3310 FDFDPSHNIQD
+3310 VDFDPSHNVQD
-3321 VKLSALSPTE
+3321 VSPSSLSPTE

-3340 PLTMDMMPVIL
+3340 PLTLDMMPVIL
-3351 QLSSLDES
+3351 QLASLDDS
-3359 SVLKDFDSLWRLQI
+3359 SVLKEFDSLWRLQI

-3388 LYMTKSF
+3388 LDMTKSF
-3395 AHDMMAK
+3395 AHDTLAQH
-3402 NLLRFALTPI
+3402 LLRFALTPI

-3434 IESSTPL
+3434 IESSTPI
-3441 GKAMFHGLQEPTAPV
+3441 GEAMYRGLQEPTAPA
-3456 LPASESTNPSGA
+3456 LPVSECTGNSGL
-3468 SGGEANDDPA
+3468 GGVEANDDPA

-3527 AATYQERQEAQ
+3527 AATYQERREAQ
-3538 RLAQASIAAHE
+3538 RLAQATIAAHG
-3549 LADGAGGT
+3549 LAEGSEGAP
-3557 GLTLEAKATELQN
+3557 GLTLEGKACELQN

-3596 LMEHGSNYAEKFDS
+3596 LMEHGNNYAEKFDS
-3610 LDLLTDS
+3610 LDLLTDA

-3640 LVTSSDRR
+3640 LVTTSGRQ

-3656 GSAASTRNA
+3656 GSAASTRTA
-3665 ELYYAPN
+3665 ELSYAPN

-3684 APGHTKPGPGATAA
+3684 APAPKPTSGGLA
-3698 RDASMTAFSPLDPE
+3698 RESSLTAFSPLDPE
-3712 YLTPNVLLTVT
+3712 YLTPNILLTVT
-3723 NDIGPVQRLA
+3723 SDVGPVQRLT
-3733 TSGRTGIYRRFSPE
+3733 TSGRTGIYRRYSPE
-3747 DGVLITFLN
+3747 DGVLVTFLN

-3784 GVKSIHRVALRTE
+3784 GVESIHRVALKTE

-3807 AITALLC
+3807 AITALLY
-3814 AFDSVGESTTTKAL
+3814 AFYSGEGTMPAIDIEKEQT
-3828 EIAPDELQ
+3828 
-3836 GLEDK
+3836 LEDK
-3841 PASLSSSFSSEI
+3841 PPAIGSSSSNDI
-3853 LSVVGGPRQF
+3853 LTVVGGPRQF
-3863 VSLLKMI
+3863 VSLLKMV
-3870 AASEMNFSQ
+3870 AASEMNSSQ
-3879 HAEVDSTG
+3879 NEVDNATKVTDGSKTSTEN
-3887 GSAAK
+3887 
-3892 SGASHQTI
+3892 
-3900 SDTAEQSG
+3900 TAPA
-3908 SLLASLQAITLRM
+3908 SLLANLQAITLRI
-3921 LREEARAEK
+3921 LLQETRSEK
-3930 VENSTLIL
+3930 VENS
-3938 SHPRS
+3938 HP
-3943 NSPKRG
+3943 NSPRRA
-3949 HTSDHSG
+3949 SG
-3956 SYAGLSTE
+3956 VQHERLSTFGDHDDSR
-3964 LSVQPSLPEGLSE
+3964 LIFGVPEFSE
-3977 HGEND
+3977 D
-3982 YEDEALS
+3982 DEDEALS
-3989 RTIEMSME
+3989 RAIALSIEES
-3997 EEQQFPVVSAVPHED
+3997 QPPAAPVAASWLDED
-4012 DASKRNE
+4012 
-4019 WTDGESKT
+4019 GKT
-4027 EDNPA
+4027 EGTPK
-4032 LMMRRTRQPSD
+4032 LVGRRRQPSD

-4050 NAYLGGGVDDHDG
+4050 SAYLGGDVNDHDG

-4086 GAGEESAVQEFQ
+4086 GTGEASVVQEFQ

-4128 RCRLGPKAKLT
+4128 RCRLGSKAKLT
-4139 FFADPECEDQIGV
+4139 FFADPECEDRLGV
-4152 VDNAMTNSGHLLPD
+4152 IDNTMTTSGHLLPD
-4166 LIVHSH
+4166 LIIHSH
-4172 QFWFRFTASEENV
+4172 QFWFRFTASEENI

-4196 VKPMANIRWTKESEV
+4196 VKSMANIRWTKESEV
-4211 LASPSLEWVCWVLEL
+4211 LANPSLEWACWVLEL

-4235 AHGAVHNRKIYGAL
+4235 QHGAVHNRKIYGAL

-4272 HRPEVFPAD
+4272 HHPELFPAD
-4281 EVPDLN
+4281 EVPELDA
-4287 GLESITRLAVTRA
+4287 LESISRLALTRA
-4300 EVDRASGKVFLSA
+4300 EVDRASGKVFLSS

-4322 MVISTAASVFVNKLN
+4322 MTISSASSVFERTIT
-4337 GGNILPNPL
+4337 GNS
-4346 VTTPFE
+4346 VASETCFTTPFD
-4352 LPVPFERKRVQ
+4352 LPVPFELKRVC

-4375 LLRQTTRL
+4375 LLGQTTRL
-4383 PQHILVA
+4383 PPHILVA
-4390 IWLEVYGSSTVI
+4390 IWLEVYGSSAVI
-4402 ETSHPYVPGIPLN
+4402 ETLHPYTPGAPLS
-4415 GLVSF
+4415 GLVTLDGS
-4420 EAAQALRIT
+4420 QALRIT

-4434 SLAPGQ
+4434 SLASGQ
-4440 GQGMSRLELSSFKL
+4440 GQGMSRLDLTSYLL
-4454 VPRESGSSEPV
+4454 VPPENHTGEPV
-4465 KEIRSS
+4465 KDIRSS

-4483 AISHDGNNL
+4483 AISHEGNYL

-4510 TVHALGIAKEKQLA
+4510 TVSSLGIPKDKQLA
-4524 RATAEDLEQ
+4524 RATVADMEALQQKLHQQASAED
-4533 LLQKLLLLQAA
+4533 K
-4544 TRDTLEG
+4544 EG
-4551 DVWTQ
+4551 DHWTQ
-4556 AMDSQLV
+4556 DMDLQLV

-4573 ASLPSST
+4573 ASLPSTT
-4580 PAITKRS
+4580 PATVRRS
-4587 IDLQPA
+4587 VDLQPA
-4593 DIKLSQTFDGLRC
+4593 DIKLNQTLDGLRC
-4606 SLLFGHSL
+4606 SQLLSLSL
-4614 ESIQLRFALLKY
+4614 ESLQLRFALLKY

-4635 PLLDLRDTKSPWTI
+4635 SLLDLRDIKSSWTI
-4649 AHRLRHLSHCIFFDV
+4649 AHRLRQLSHCIFFDV
-4664 KSALVEAAIEAT
+4664 KSALVEAAIET
-4676 NVAGETSGGNSQ
+4676 THVPGESSGSSQ

-4713 VSECFFAQAFRQLN
+4713 VSECFFAQAFRQLHS
-4727 QVDPALFRRQID
+4727 VDPALLRRQID

-4773 SPHFSLFVLCPNG
+4773 SPHFNLFILCPNG

-4808 MQMFSFVGQLLG
+4808 MQMFAFVGQLLG
-4820 ISMRTHGDFPFML
+4820 ISLRTHGDFPFML

-4845 LTRSDLEGT
+4845 LTRADLEGT
-4854 DAMFIQMLDG
+4854 DAMLIQMLDG
-4864 IANCENDGI
+4864 IANCESDGI

-4883 AELDLR
+4883 AGLELR
-4889 FTASSCTGEEIELVS
+4889 FTASSCTGEEIELVP
-4904 GGRHLTVGFHNRL
+4904 GGRALTVGFHNRL
-4917 EYCRLAERARLEE
+4917 EYCGLAERTRLEE

-4943 TLFPRRVL
+4943 TLFPRRAL

-4957 ELEILTCGSPKID
+4957 ELEILACGSPKID
-4970 LDLWQRHTRYDGYSE
+4970 LDLWKRHTRYDGYAD
-4985 DDPTVQL
+4985 DDPTVLL

-5014 RSRLPRGKWSQPFK
+5014 RSRLPRGKWPQPFK

-5052 LPPYTSRETMRSML
+5052 LPPYTSHEMMRSML

>member
-6 LRADAAGES
+6 LDPARVSRSS
-15 ASAATEAPPSAEPA
+15 ASAGTSPSEDTPAQAQATPRVEA
-29 AAAQTEPPRLE
+29 
-40 PEAWGTGDDED
+40 EAWGTGDDED

-65 RSCAVCFAA
+65 RCCAVCFAS
-74 LQYSAAASWDEYLQ
+74 LQYSAASCWDEYLQ
-88 SAEYLRQLQANVL
+88 SDEYLRQLQANVL

-109 LCGDNSAGDLP
+109 LCGENAAGDLP

-134 QSVADYRNMT
+134 QSVADYRHMT
-144 SAGVVDS
+144 SAGVVDRS
-151 SGMEKGSI
+151 PMDKGSV

-185 ISHSSKIACDLM
+185 ISHSSKIACELM
-197 SRDGVKKIPR
+197 RRDGVEKISR
-207 PVERAPNN
+207 PVETAPNN

-232 FDYSSPQAL
+232 FDYKNPLA
-241 RSFQELSQLLTCF
+241 RRPFEELSQLLTCF
-254 PVLSLYSFW
+254 PVLSLYAFW
-263 SPTKKPPDKAL
+263 SPTKKAPDK
-274 VLEKEEVEA
+274 VLLLERDQVEA
-283 SSVTSSSDSHGAFC
+283 SSVTTSSDAHGAYS
-297 AVDGRDNT
+297 AVDGVDST
-305 FWMSQPR
+305 SWQSQPR
-312 PGVVNFV
+312 PGSVHFA
-319 VKFPELAKVT
+319 VKSTELPNVT

-334 WHMKYVPQTVGVQ
+334 WHAKYAPQTVGVQ
-347 YRAEGNDNF
+347 YRVEGRDSF

-363 IVSPSAPTL
+363 TVSSSGPTVV
-372 IEAHFPPFCREARII
+372 ETNFPPSSCETRIVM
-387 LSGIPSSN
+387 SGLPSSN
-395 RNGTY
+395 RNGAY
-400 AIEHLRLNM
+400 AIEHLKLKM

-424 AIANWLLGALEAAN
+424 AVAHWLLGALDIADEVMA
-438 EEIVAE
+438 AE
-444 AMGALRAWALSTAS
+444 AIGALRAWALSTAS
-458 LSVTMQFVDMLL
+458 LSVTMLFVDMLL
-470 RVDTQGKDK
+470 RLEVQDEDHQRSGIT
-479 HRHRIASLALE
+479 ALALD
-490 QGRLLCKGIKAYHR
+490 QGRHLYKGINAYHR
-504 EESQRLAHEG
+504 EESQRLAHGG
-514 DKIGFGDVRKA
+514 DEVAFGDVRKVA
-525 AALFESSVC
+525 ATFESSVC
-534 STGVVVED
+534 STGVLVED

-594 VNGYDSSP
+594 VSGYDSSP
-602 SLWML
+602 NLWML

-619 KLSRTIGKVHPGDI
+619 KLNRTIGKVHPGDI
-633 VQVDVDM
+633 VQIDVDM
-640 GEGTLAYKIN
+640 GDGTLAYKIN

-663 HEVHPAVSFYGS
+663 HERFRA
-675 GKVITLLGVT
+675 
-685 KWDCTSSGPAD
+685 A
-696 IDPIFLSSMREYH
+696 
-709 FSVGYGTL
+709 
-717 GKGSQLGYASN
+717 YA
-728 GDPSTSQTNT
+728 
-738 TATGGTSIHINGEA
+738 
-752 KQRCLS
+752 R
-758 THPPSHGDAYVIY
+758 
-771 DLEEAYHKIN
+771 
-781 GAVAINDDT
+781 
-790 SSEILQNRGAALVF
+790 
-804 KILGDDQ
+804 
-811 LLWESKSMSETNV
+811 
-824 EQFEV
+824 
-829 DVKNVRMLELRVS
+829 
-842 CAGSNHCA
+842 
-850 HAVWVD
+850 
-856 PCLHPVEEWACL
+856 
-868 NCSFVNKGSSK
+868 
-879 QCTVCRSGTR
+879 
-889 EDSSLLDIP
+889 
-898 PHAEED
+898 
-904 ALNKLTVPAH
+904 
-914 ETAED
+914 
-919 VNDSNSLSGLGS
+919 
-931 TIIRQIYELYQLQSE
+931 
-946 RTNASIPAGKPP
+946 
-958 AVQFE
+958 
-963 EPFCRQPSKDVF
+963 
-975 SLLLVILERFH
+975 
-986 SQCII
+986 
-991 LSSANSSSDGKHARD
+991 DGKHARE
-1006 GCVHILGILSAN
+1006 GCVHILGIISAN
-1018 LESIEYH
+1018 LESISCH
-1025 DVKDPSAEL
+1025 DVKDPSSEL
-1034 GVSPILVAKLRG
+1034 GMSPELVGSLRR
-1046 ELEAMSSIRQEANVS
+1046 ELETMACIREESDSV
-1061 GAKLAEDI
+1061 GTKLAKDI
-1069 EKAAAQTIVAGI
+1069 EKAAARTIVAGI
-1081 SVLYPTALERLGLLL
+1081 SVLYPSASEKLELLL
-1096 QLLRSYINHPFDVS
+1096 QLLQAYIDHPFEVT
-1110 SASYFVLSSVMEL
+1110 SANYFVLTSTMEL

-1129 DGILTLMP
+1129 DRILTFMP
-1137 FMATSVTDCTK
+1137 FVAAETEEAAWSSAVT
-1148 SSTKE
+1148 
-1153 TNESAWL
+1153 
-1160 AAVAETVG
+1160 ETVG
-1168 LLVQIVVNSHRK
+1168 LLMKLVVNSHRE
-1180 QIAADNDNA
+1180 QLAADADSCPN
-1189 HSPAANAA
+1189 
-1197 PSSDDIS
+1197 SDWLPD
-1204 GVAIRLLKT
+1204 VVIRLLKT
-1213 YQLYLLSEAIELTTT
+1213 YQLYLLSEAVELTKT
-1228 NPIEND
+1228 NSVEND
-1234 PVNPRDPD
+1234 PANPKDSNN
-1242 QLRALFQRR
+1242 LRAMLLRR

-1265 LNAYRDLIDSIVAF
+1265 LNAYRDLIDDIVGF
-1279 QAEESFTLSQTAA
+1279 QAEESFVLSREEA

-1305 LSEVLPWFVSCL
+1305 LSEVLPWFVSSL

-1340 FDHYCSESQTVSKSA
+1340 VDHYCSESQIVSKSA

-1368 MIESQEVERAAAFE
+1368 LIESQEVERAAAQE

-1452 EGSQLLVAQATVGG
+1452 ERSQLLLAQVTVGG
-1466 SSKKDALGYA
+1466 SSKKDAIGYA

-1482 PAKITQ
+1482 PAKIIQ

-1570 GCLSLRFNSKRK
+1570 GCLSLRFNAKK
-1582 LNSVCISHTGT
+1582 TLNSVCVSHTGT
-1593 SAYVKDGTHTWR
+1593 SAYVKDGTDTWR
-1605 TCLLRTSFLHGVH
+1605 TCLLRTAFLHGVH

-1624 KCSRAGGNV
+1624 KSSRAGGSV
-1633 SGHVCIGIDWRQ
+1633 SGHICIGIDWRQ
-1645 AQGKHFLTP
+1645 PREQSRLNA

-1662 MGETPTSI
+1662 MGETATSI

-1680 VKGARYDYGPKL
+1680 VKGKRYDYGPRL
-1692 TVSAGDIFT
+1692 SVSAGDIFT

-1709 LLSFASNGKD
+1709 LLAFAYNGKD
-1719 LGVAVGPQEFR
+1719 LGVAVGPKEFR
-1730 PIGAILEGLPEVVTA
+1730 PRGTTIEGLPQVVTA
-1745 GVSLYGSEDVVQVRP
+1745 GVSLYGSQDVVQVRS
-1760 SGVAKSTLRIHW
+1760 SGIAKSTLRIHW
-1772 LFDLHNSLASLAGR
+1772 LFDLHNLLASLAGR

-1798 GVEEELLPWLQSPLL
+1798 GVEEELLAWLQSPLL
-1813 SGGVAESSTGP
+1813 SGGVAESLAGL
-1824 DQAGVNAPL
+1824 DQSGANVPL
-1833 CWSDALQAECARYPS
+1833 RWNDALQAECARYPANDGGS
-1848 YDQTAGAGLLTD
+1848 GSGVLKNLT
-1860 LSQNAPS
+1860 SNAPS
-1867 SVEKETVLRKRGSGG
+1867 SVEKESILRKRVSGG
-1882 RLEATNMV
+1882 RLDATEGVN
-1890 HQRDPVFWDNW
+1890 QRDPTFWGNW
-1901 TADMTERGTVQL
+1901 TTDMTERGTVQL
-1913 ILSWLEKNSPDCTF
+1913 IMSWLEKHCPDRTF
-1927 LSRLGRFPTCERWM
+1927 MSRLGRFPSCERWM
-1941 CAALIMHAPSHVLQ
+1941 CAALIMHAPFHVIQ
-1955 EVQAIAAGA
+1955 EVQAIAAGT
-1964 GATTAG
+1964 GASTAG

-1975 EFFLAHADLAPSDDL
+1975 DFFLAHANLSPSDDL
-1990 VRVWKRILVLRHWL
+1990 VLVWKRVLILRHWL
-2004 IKARQEY
+2004 IKTRQEY

-2017 ELPSNDNVQ
+2017 DSSSNEKAKNEVVPEQ
-2026 SESLDEGELQASIVD
+2026 ESDTVGS
-2041 AAAIPKRLGGEEINL
+2041 KRLSDNINL
-2056 EQSVVISKT
+2056 EQSVVVPKT
-2065 FDQLVQQMI
+2065 FDELVQQVI

-2080 CKLAPPSEEAERLKG
+2080 CKLAPPSEEAERIKG
-2095 DSQIALFNLAEKWSA
+2095 DSQVALLNLAEKWSA

-2144 QDRWRARRASI
+2144 QHRWRARRASI
-2155 QALALPQAAM
+2155 QALAIPTSALVPNT
-2165 TQQSAG
+2165 TQQP
-2171 NDESLDAT
+2171 T
-2179 DSPDDSIANK
+2179 DSDDNDDIDASDDVTVSK
-2189 TYDYTNSFSAM
+2189 KYDYTNSFSAM

-2212 GAPPEVLALLLE
+2212 GAPPEILALLLE

-2307 DGIQS
+2307 DSVQG
-2312 AFCDLYTY
+2312 AFCDLYAY

-2364 SKLQDIFSISS
+2364 SKLQEIFSISS

-2380 IADNSITS
+2380 VADNNCT
-2388 NLSDTTSSG
+2388 NGTDGAVTSS
-2397 SVRVYSSINWHPLSE
+2397 SLHQYSSINWHPLSE
-2412 EFVQQGLLRSGYMT
+2412 EFVQQGLLQSGYMT

-2434 RRAPHYACPAEW
+2434 RRAPHYACSAAW
-2446 WKKNELDPECTT
+2446 WKKNELDLESAT
-2458 DAMPLTSRHTA
+2458 DAVPLTSRHTA

-2486 LLGPAPRAP
+2486 LLGPPART
-2495 SSKVLLFGAKIVPAT
+2495 SSSHALLFG
-2510 ARGAQSSTNPKPD
+2510 
-2523 DISYVEVPALGEVTQ
+2523 
-2538 FTIEMWIFPTELA
+2538 
-2551 GCQALRC
+2551 
-2558 DNGVQNV
+2558 
-2565 TYDATERYVQLYV
+2565 
-2578 NGVKLEKMSFE
+2578 
-2589 KVSNTVNFRASR
+2589 
-2601 LGCWMSGVDTQGA
+2601 
-2614 ALTNVSAQRKFKG
+2614 
-2627 SIAEVRIWRIPRTC
+2627 
-2641 ASILQDFQRSIPLV
+2641 
-2655 KRPPGSILAKSEIFS
+2655 
-2670 KDLLGVWHLT
+2670 
-2680 EGEGI
+2680 
-2685 CGYDCAPALKAAT
+2685 
-2698 EGPDARGY
+2698 
-2706 NSTIYHCRWVPTTIP
+2706 
-2721 VFGNDV
+2721 
-2727 LDTMSLEEWSRVT
+2727 
-2740 ACVRTFQRKVRSWL
+2740 
-2754 AKQYNT
+2754 
-2760 SVKLSKLVCENDER
+2760 
-2774 AAIQKWGHL
+2774 
-2783 SRVDDDDNDVEMSDS
+2783 DDDDDVDFSDS
-2798 DDAYVSGDQTDFV
+2798 DDAYVSEGQIGRGELVT
-2811 PGSTQPLDPTSS
+2811 GASQPLDAAAS
-2823 KLISQWSACT
+2823 KLILQWNACT

-2872 VAATAKLKRKQRLQK
+2872 VAAFAKQKRKQRLQK
-2887 ASSSSNVGI
+2887 A
-2896 PFSIGS
+2896 GS
-2902 SSAETPQF
+2902 SGNVAVVSGLPSAEASRA
-2910 PGSNFAEEDVAART
+2910 PGLSFTEEDVAART
-2924 AEAASDAAKTAATNR
+2924 AEAASDAAKSAATNR
-2939 ELEEPALQT
+2939 ELEEPVLQT

-2984 RMLRSVSA
+2984 RMLRSVST
-2992 PVQKRGATLRQ
+2992 PVQKRGASLRQ
-3003 YPSDVARGK
+3003 YPSDVGRGK
-3012 SGFVNIHHAPSDLS
+3012 SGFVSIHHAPSDLT
-3026 GDSELL
+3026 GDIEVL

-3037 ETHMFGVLLFMLSQS
+3037 ETHMFSVLLFMLSQS

-3097 VKPSDVGSILGSE
+3097 VTPSDVGAILGSE

-3135 AVNVPASSALVST
+3135 AVNVPPSSALVGTS
-3148 TDRENSMVV
+3148 DRETTKA

-3190 ENKWREG
+3190 EKKWQQG

-3208 ITPVL
+3208 IAPTL
-3213 ARKKF
+3213 ARKKS
-3218 GPLSTNVS
+3218 GPPSPDVRAS
-3226 TKPDPSDIRLRAAI
+3226 PDPSDIRFRAAI
-3240 VRAVGALCVLGSH
+3240 IRAVGALCVLGSH
-3253 SDCIRVGGKVAVAAQ
+3253 SDCVRVGGKVAVAAQ
-3268 GANSTGSDISADGS
+3268 GPNSTSDVSADGS

-3310 FDFDPSHNIQD
+3310 VDFDPSHNIQD
-3321 VKLSALSPTE
+3321 VKLSAVSPTE
-3331 EICLPPTAV
+3331 EVCLPPTAV

-3351 QLSSLDES
+3351 QLSSLDET
-3359 SVLKDFDSLWRLQI
+3359 SVLKEFDSLWRLQI

-3388 LYMTKSF
+3388 LHVTKSF
-3395 AHDMMAK
+3395 AHDTMAQ

-3412 SLNSFLSL
+3412 SLSSFLTL

-3441 GKAMFHGLQEPTAPV
+3441 GEAMFRGLRDPTPPA
-3456 LPASESTNPSGA
+3456 LPADSTNGSGA
-3468 SGGEANDDPA
+3468 GGVEANDDPA

-3527 AATYQERQEAQ
+3527 AATYQERQQAQ
-3538 RLAQASIAAHE
+3538 RLAQATIAAHE
-3549 LADGAGGT
+3549 LADGTEGSS
-3557 GLTLEAKATELQN
+3557 GLTLEAKASELQN

-3596 LMEHGSNYAEKFDS
+3596 LMEHGSTYAEKFDS
-3610 LDLLTDS
+3610 LDLLTDT
-3617 FSAARTVVLEDRAA
+3617 FAAARTVVLEDRAA

-3640 LVTSSDRR
+3640 LVTTSDRR

-3656 GSAASTRNA
+3656 DSAPSSRSA
-3665 ELYYAPN
+3665 ELSYAPN
-3672 VDAMAVTLAPIL
+3672 VDSMAVTLAPIL
-3684 APGHTKPGPGATAA
+3684 APGPAKPSSGISAS

-3723 NDIGPVQRLA
+3723 SDVGPVQRLA
-3733 TSGRTGIYRRFSPE
+3733 TSGRTGIYRRFSPD

-3784 GVKSIHRVALRTE
+3784 GVESIHRVALRTE

-3814 AFDSVGESTTTKAL
+3814 AFDSVGRSTANARR
-3828 EIAPDELQ
+3828 IPSDEAQ
-3836 GLEDK
+3836 VLEDK
-3841 PASLSSSFSSEI
+3841 PSSLSSSFSSEI
-3853 LSVVGGPRQF
+3853 LSVMGGPRQF
-3863 VSLLKMI
+3863 VSLLKMV
-3870 AASEMNFSQ
+3870 AASEMNSTQ
-3879 HAEVDSTG
+3879 HAEVDGKSSATTGTLAG
-3887 GSAAK
+3887 GS
-3892 SGASHQTI
+3892 STSSVDG
-3900 SDTAEQSG
+3900 SDQSG
-3908 SLLASLQAITLRM
+3908 SLLASLQNITLRM
-3921 LREEARAEK
+3921 LREEARTEK
-3930 VENSTLIL
+3930 FEHSEL
-3938 SHPRS
+3938 SSSNPRPG
-3943 NSPKRG
+3943 SPKR
-3949 HTSDHSG
+3949 DHASAHYG
-3956 SYAGLSTE
+3956 GVSE
-3964 LSVQPSLPEGLSE
+3964 PISE
-3977 HGEND
+3977 HSVVPEVLEYGEED
-3982 YEDEALS
+3982 DDDEALNRAIAMS
-3989 RTIEMSME
+3989 IEAAQLPPAPVAAITQDTGADWINE
-3997 EEQQFPVVSAVPHED
+3997 ESKSE
-4012 DASKRNE
+4012 DASVYK
-4019 WTDGESKT
+4019 
-4027 EDNPA
+4027 
-4032 LMMRRTRQPSD
+4032 MRRTRQPSD

-4050 NAYLGGGVDDHDG
+4050 SAYLGGGIDDHDG

-4086 GAGEESAVQEFQ
+4086 GAGEAAVQEFQ

-4128 RCRLGPKAKLT
+4128 RCRLGPKAKLI
-4139 FFADPECEDQIGV
+4139 FYADPECEDRIGV
-4152 VDNAMTNSGHLLPD
+4152 VDNAMTTSDHLLPD
-4166 LIVHSH
+4166 LIIHSH
-4172 QFWFRFTASEENV
+4172 QFWFRFNASEENA

-4196 VKPMANIRWTKESEV
+4196 VKPMASIRWTKESEV
-4211 LASPSLEWVCWVLEL
+4211 LASPSLEWACWVLEL

-4235 AHGAVHNRKIYGAL
+4235 AHGAVHNRRIYGAL

-4272 HRPEVFPAD
+4272 YHPELFPAD
-4281 EVPDLN
+4281 EVPELDA
-4287 GLESITRLAVTRA
+4287 LESISRLAVTRA

-4322 MVISTAASVFVNKLN
+4322 MMISSASSVFERKLN
-4337 GGNILPNPL
+4337 GSGAGLAPQ
-4346 VTTPFE
+4346 VTEPFE
-4352 LPVPFERKRVQ
+4352 LPVPFERKRIR
-4363 DSLNDVSELTRF
+4363 DSLNDVSEMTRF
-4375 LLRQTTRL
+4375 LLGQTTRL
-4383 PQHILVA
+4383 PQHVLVA
-4390 IWLEVYGSSTVI
+4390 IWLEVYGSSAVI
-4402 ETSHPYVPGIPLN
+4402 ETSHPYTPGASLTGHIA
-4415 GLVSF
+4415 F
-4420 EAAQALRIT
+4420 DAAQALRIT

-4434 SLAPGQ
+4434 SLASGQ
-4440 GQGMSRLELSSFKL
+4440 GQTMSRLELASFVL
-4454 VPRESGSSEPV
+4454 VPRDNGTGEVV
-4465 KEIRSS
+4465 KEIRSN
-4471 RTYAGESGWPEG
+4471 RTYAGEGGWPET

-4492 EYTFHAD
+4492 EYKFHAD

-4510 TVHALGIAKEKQLA
+4510 TVNALGIPKEKQLA
-4524 RATAEDLEQ
+4524 RATVSDIEL
-4533 LLQKLLLLQAA
+4533 LLQKFLLMQEDP
-4544 TRDTLEG
+4544 TSDG
-4551 DVWTQ
+4551 DQWTQ
-4556 AMDSQLV
+4556 EMDLQLV

-4580 PAITKRS
+4580 PATIKHS
-4587 IDLQPA
+4587 VDLQPA
-4593 DIKLSQTFDGLRC
+4593 DIKLNQTLDGLRC
-4606 SLLFGHSL
+4606 SQLLSLSL
-4614 ESIQLRFALLKY
+4614 ESLQLRFALLKY

-4649 AHRLRHLSHCIFFDV
+4649 AHRLRQLSHCIFFDV

-4676 NVAGETSGGNSQ
+4676 NVVGETSGSSSQ

-4727 QVDPALFRRQID
+4727 QVDPALLRRQID

-4808 MQMFSFVGQLLG
+4808 MQMFTFVGQLLG
-4820 ISMRTHGDFPFML
+4820 ISLRTHGDFPFML
-4833 PSLVW
+4833 ASLVW

-4864 IANCENDGI
+4864 IANCEKDGI
-4873 STEEEFATAF
+4873 FTEEEFATAF
-4883 AELDLR
+4883 AGLELR
-4889 FTASSCTGEEIELVS
+4889 FTASSCTGEEIELVP
-4904 GGRHLTVGFHNRL
+4904 GGRHLTVEFHNRL
-4917 EYCRLAERARLEE
+4917 EYYRLAERARLEE

-4957 ELEILTCGSPKID
+4957 ELETLTCGSPKID

-4992 FWEALAEFSDE
+4992 FWEVLGEFSDE

-5014 RSRLPRGKWSQPFK
+5014 RSRLPRGKWPQPFK

-5052 LPPYTSRETMRSML
+5052 LPPYTSRETMHSML

>member
-6 LRADAAGES
+6 LQPALANAAVESSSADTSDLGTSEDVSTAV
-15 ASAATEAPPSAEPA
+15 TEASPSAE
-29 AAAQTEPPRLE
+29 QS
-40 PEAWGTGDDED
+40 EATRIEAGTWGNGDDED

-65 RSCAVCFAA
+65 RSCA
-74 LQYSAAASWDEYLQ
+74 YTSAASWDEYLQ
-88 SAEYLRQLQANVL
+88 SEEYLQQLQANVL
-101 QDAFVSSL
+101 QDGFISSL
-109 LCGDNSAGDLP
+109 ICGENTAGDLP
-120 TEHRMHKNRKLKCR
+120 TENRMHKNRKAKCR
-134 QSVADYRNMT
+134 QSVTDYRNMT
-144 SAGVVDS
+144 SAGVVDK

-185 ISHSSKIACDLM
+185 ISHSSKIACELM
-197 SRDGVKKIPR
+197 SHDGVKKIPR
-207 PVERAPNN
+207 PVESAPGN

-224 TLSALLGA
+224 TLGALLGS
-232 FDYSSPQAL
+232 FDYKSPQAL
-241 RSFQELSQLLTCF
+241 KSFKELSQLLTRF

-274 VLEKEEVEA
+274 FFEKGAVEA
-283 SSVTSSSDSHGAFC
+283 TSVATGSDSHEAYC
-297 AVDGRDNT
+297 AVDGVKNT
-305 FWMSQPR
+305 FWQSQPR

-319 VKFPELAKVT
+319 VRSPELRKVT
-329 SIAIH
+329 SITIH
-334 WHMKYVPQTVGVQ
+334 WHLKYVPQTINVQ
-347 YRAEGNDNF
+347 YRPEGSDSF
-356 VQLVEDR
+356 VQ
-363 IVSPSAPTL
+363 VSGERTVPPFGPTL
-372 IEAHFPPFCREARII
+372 IEADFPSLCQEARIVM
-387 LSGIPSSN
+387 SGTPSSN

-400 AIEHLRLNM
+400 AIEHLRFNM

-424 AIANWLLGALEAAN
+424 AIAHWLLGALDASDEVIA
-438 EEIVAE
+438 AE
-444 AMGALRAWALSTAS
+444 AIGALRAWALSTAS
-458 LSVTMQFVDMLL
+458 LNATMLFVDALL
-470 RVDTQGKDK
+470 RFNADDGDPFRRK
-479 HRHRIASLALE
+479 IAALILE
-490 QGRLLCKGIKAYHR
+490 QGRFLLNGINAYHQ
-504 EESQRLAHEG
+504 EESQRLTYEG
-514 DKIGFGDVRKA
+514 DKIGFGDVRKV
-525 AALFESSVC
+525 AALFEASVC
-534 STGVVVED
+534 SSGVIVED
-542 GGLVV
+542 GGIVV

-558 VNCGISSGKASWK
+558 VNCGISAGKASWK

-685 KWDCTSSGPAD
+685 KWDCSSSGPAD
-696 IDPIFLSSMREYH
+696 IDPIYLSSMKEYH
-709 FSVGYGTL
+709 FSVGYGIL
-717 GKGSQLGYASN
+717 GKGNQLGYASN
-728 GDPSTSQTNT
+728 GDSN
-738 TATGGTSIHINGEA
+738 AVTGSTSIHINGEA

-758 THPPSHGDAYVIY
+758 THPPSHGDAYVMY
-771 DLEEAYHKIN
+771 DLSESYRLIS

-790 SSEILQNRGAALVF
+790 GSEIFQSRGSSLVF
-804 KILGDDQ
+804 KIFGDDK
-811 LLWESKSMSETNV
+811 LLWQSKQLTESHLL

-829 DVKNVRMLELRVS
+829 DVKDVRMLEIKVS
-842 CAGSNHCA
+842 CSGSNHCA

-856 PCLHPVEEWACL
+856 PCLYPVEDWTCS
-868 NCSFVNKGSSK
+868 NCAFANKGSFK
-879 QCTVCRSGTR
+879 VCTVCRNGIRDESTAIVPMEVSENTRRDEAVANTNTAHKWKSPSELGT
-889 EDSSLLDIP
+889 
-898 PHAEED
+898 A
-904 ALNKLTVPAH
+904 
-914 ETAED
+914 
-919 VNDSNSLSGLGS
+919 
-931 TIIRQIYELYQLQSE
+931 IISQIYHLYQLQSE
-946 RTNASIPAGKPP
+946 NSSSPKSVP
-958 AVQFE
+958 FE
-963 EPFCRQPSKDVF
+963 EPFCRQPSNDAF
-975 SLLLVILERFH
+975 SLLLTILRQFH
-986 SQCII
+986 AQCIQTNADM
-991 LSSANSSSDGKHARD
+991 SSVHSRD
-1006 GCVHILGILSAN
+1006 GCVHVLGIISAN
-1018 LESIEYH
+1018 LESIECH
-1025 DVKDPSAEL
+1025 DVKDPTAEL
-1034 GVSPILVAKLRG
+1034 GITISMISGLRI
-1046 ELEAMSSIRQEANVS
+1046 ELETIAHIREGRDTPTEAVS
-1061 GAKLAEDI
+1061 EDI
-1069 EKAAAQTIVAGI
+1069 TIAAAHTIVAGI
-1081 SVLYPTALERLGLLL
+1081 SVLYPSPIEKLKLLL
-1096 QLLRSYINHPFDVS
+1096 QLLRLYIAHPFDAT
-1110 SASYFVLSSVMEL
+1110 SASYFVLTSIMKL

-1137 FMATSVTDCTK
+1137 FKTVEVSKVRRSNLKNTDESSWFTAVT
-1148 SSTKE
+1148 
-1153 TNESAWL
+1153 
-1160 AAVAETVG
+1160 ETVG
-1168 LLVQIVVNSHRK
+1168 LLMQVVVNAHKK
-1180 QIAADNDNA
+1180 QL
-1189 HSPAANAA
+1189 
-1197 PSSDDIS
+1197 DICS
-1204 GVAIRLLKT
+1204 TRCESTQAGDGFSEVAIRLLKT
-1213 YQLYLLSEAIELTTT
+1213 YQLYLLSEAVELTKT
-1228 NPIEND
+1228 NVLEND
-1234 PVNPRDPD
+1234 PTNLRDAKE
-1242 QLRALFQRR
+1242 LRVMQQRR
-1251 LQVQEATI
+1251 IQVQDATI
-1259 QFGFLS
+1259 QFGYLS
-1265 LNAYRDLIDSIVAF
+1265 LNAYRDLVDIITAF
-1279 QAEESFTLSQTAA
+1279 QAEESFLLSQAEA
-1292 ARQASVR
+1292 DRHASVR
-1299 SYKIPL
+1299 SHSIPL

-1332 AVVRLLET
+1332 VVVRLLET
-1340 FDHYCSESQTVSKSA
+1340 LDRYCSELQPVSKSA

-1368 MIESQEVERAAAFE
+1368 LIESQEMERAAAFE
-1382 RDPSFRSHT
+1382 RDPSFRSHV

-1466 SSKKDALGYA
+1466 NSKKDALGYA

-1482 PAKITQ
+1482 PARITQ

-1560 ASLPRFVPPH
+1560 ANLPRFVPPH
-1570 GCLSLRFNSKRK
+1570 GCLPLRFNTKRK
-1582 LNSVCISHTGT
+1582 LNSICISHTGT
-1593 SAYVKDGTHTWR
+1593 SAYVKDGTDTWR
-1605 TCLLRTSFLHGVH
+1605 TCLLRTAFLHGVH

-1624 KCSRAGGNV
+1624 KCSRAGGMV
-1633 SGHVCIGIDWRQ
+1633 SGHVCIGIDWRGTDSQ
-1645 AQGKHFLTP
+1645 P
-1654 QLSAYETF
+1654 SAYDTF
-1662 MGETPTSI
+1662 LGETPTSV

-1680 VKGARYDYGPKL
+1680 IKGVRYDYGPKL
-1692 TVSAGDIFT
+1692 SVATGDIFT
-1701 ITIDYDLQ
+1701 VTIDYDLQ
-1709 LLSFASNGKD
+1709 LLSFAYNGEN
-1719 LGVAVGPQEFR
+1719 LGVAVGPREIQPLGTTIE
-1730 PIGAILEGLPEVVTA
+1730 ELPEVTTA
-1745 GVSLYGSEDVVQVRP
+1745 GVSLYGNQDVVQVRP
-1760 SGVAKSTLRIHW
+1760 SGIAKSTLRIHW

-1786 ITSTLIAGHPVD
+1786 IASTLIAGHPVD
-1798 GVEEELLPWLQSPLL
+1798 SVEEELLPWLQSQLL
-1813 SGGVAESSTGP
+1813 SGGIAESSTAQDP
-1824 DQAGVNAPL
+1824 ASVTLPL
-1833 CWSDALQAECARYPS
+1833 RWNEALQAEYSRYPS
-1848 YDQTAGAGLLTD
+1848 TYQSDGVLTGLLQTT
-1860 LSQNAPS
+1860 LSNIEKDS
-1867 SVEKETVLRKRGSGG
+1867 SLRKRGSGG
-1882 RLEATNMV
+1882 RLEGSDTV
-1890 HQRDPVFWDNW
+1890 SQQDHVFWRNW

-1913 ILSWLEKNSPDCTF
+1913 ILSWLEKHSPDRTF
-1927 LSRLGRFPTCERWM
+1927 LSRLGRFPSCERWM
-1941 CAALIMHAPSHVLQ
+1941 CAALIMHSPSHVRE

-1964 GATTAG
+1964 GASTAG

-1975 EFFLAHADLAPSDDL
+1975 EFFLAHANLTPSEDLIHI
-1990 VRVWKRILVLRHWL
+1990 WKRIIMLRHWL
-2004 IKARQEY
+2004 IKARQDY

-2017 ELPSNDNVQ
+2017 EPAQKGVDSPLKHKFQSSGDDAIASNRSSD
-2026 SESLDEGELQASIVD
+2026 GI
-2041 AAAIPKRLGGEEINL
+2041 IM
-2056 EQSVVISKT
+2056 EQSVVVPKT
-2065 FDQLVQQMI
+2065 FDDLIQQVI
-2074 HRAEFL
+2074 QRAEFL

-2110 QKTPP
+2110 HKTPP
-2115 SLQPMLERWKTLGEA
+2115 SLQPMLERWKTLGEV
-2130 DSSKWSGIVDVLRA
+2130 DSSRWSGIVDVLRA

-2155 QALALPQAAM
+2155 QVPAFSTNASSLAPMVNIDTEGA
-2165 TQQSAG
+2165 
-2171 NDESLDAT
+2171 DDVHES
-2179 DSPDDSIANK
+2179 K
-2189 TYDYTNSFSAM
+2189 KYDYTDSFSAM

-2235 GLQAMKSII
+2235 GLQAMKTIV

-2268 DSEKESREL
+2268 ESEKESREL

-2292 HHYLKGLEGCNRQTI
+2292 HHYLKGLEGCNRQI
-2307 DGIQS
+2307 IENVQG
-2312 AFCDLYTY
+2312 AFCDLYAY
-2320 LAQLLGGSSGYS
+2320 LAQLLGGSSYT

-2353 DHQFLLDTGML
+2353 DHQFLLDTGVL
-2364 SKLQDIFSISS
+2364 SKLQEIFSISS
-2375 VLREA
+2375 ILREA
-2380 IADNSITS
+2380 VDDSSSLFNQS
-2388 NLSDTTSSG
+2388 LSRDL
-2397 SVRVYSSINWHPLSE
+2397 VHEYSSINWHPLSE
-2412 EFVQQGLLRSGYMT
+2412 EFVQQGLLRSGCMT
-2426 KRDVIRLL
+2426 KRDVILL
-2434 RRAPHYACPAEW
+2434 LHRAPHYAFSSEW
-2446 WKKNELDPECTT
+2446 WMKNELDIESTKDGVPV
-2458 DAMPLTSRHTA
+2458 AARHTA

-2475 YADMLAGLQRK
+2475 YADMLSGLQRK
-2486 LLGPAPRAP
+2486 LLGPPLRAP
-2495 SSKVLLFGAKIVPAT
+2495 SSKNLVFGAMTASPTGRGSQAT
-2510 ARGAQSSTNPKPD
+2510 ANPKPD
-2523 DISYVEVPALGEVTQ
+2523 DISYVAMPALGEVKN
-2538 FTIEMWIFPTELA
+2538 FTVEMWVYPTELA

-2558 DNGVQNV
+2558 DNGVKTGSVYLELIDRHLQLAIPGNSPR
-2565 TYDATERYVQLYV
+2565 ERLFRSYQFRTFEWVHCAVVYNAEAKYAQLVV
-2578 NGVKLEKMSFE
+2578 NGVLVERLLFE
-2589 KVSNTVNFRASR
+2589 RVFSVNLRDSC
-2601 LGCWMSGVDTQGA
+2601 LGCWMSDDTQGA
-2614 ALTNVSAQRKFKG
+2614 TLTSVSAQRKFKG
-2627 SIAEVRIWRIPRTC
+2627 SIAEVRVWRISRTVHD
-2641 ASILQDFQRSIPLV
+2641 IVRDFQRCVPLV
-2655 KRPPGSILAKSEIFS
+2655 KCSNPSQNNSEVFS
-2670 KDLLGVWHLT
+2670 KDLISLWHLN

-2685 CGYDCAPALKAAT
+2685 CAYDSAPVLKALPA
-2698 EGPDARGY
+2698 EGPQARAS
-2706 NSTIYHCRWVPTTIP
+2706 NSTISHCRWVPISLP
-2721 VFGNDV
+2721 VFGNEA
-2727 LDTMSLEEWSRVT
+2727 LDNMSPYEWCRVMT
-2740 ACVRTFQRKVRSWL
+2740 SIRLFQQKVRAWL
-2754 AKQYNT
+2754 MKQFKG
-2760 SVKLSKLVCENDER
+2760 SVRLSKLVCEHDER
-2774 AAIQKWGHL
+2774 LAIQKWTQL
-2783 SRVDDDDNDVEMSDS
+2783 SRLDGGGDAESDS
-2798 DDAYVSGDQTDFV
+2798 DDAYMGGGQTD
-2811 PGSTQPLDPTSS
+2811 LDEVKS
-2823 KLISQWSACT
+2823 KTMDATACALIAQWRACT

-2864 RREGEAKS
+2864 RREGEARS
-2872 VAATAKLKRKQRLQK
+2872 VAAVAKLKRKQRLRK
-2887 ASSSSNVGI
+2887 TGSVRNVVVTADV
-2896 PFSIGS
+2896 SRT
-2902 SSAETPQF
+2902 SAEF
-2910 PGSNFAEEDVAART
+2910 SNEDVATRT
-2924 AEAASDAAKTAATNR
+2924 AEAASDAAKSAATNR
-2939 ELEEPALQT
+2939 ELEEPVLQT

-2958 VFEVLEKEL
+2958 VFEILEKEL
-2967 IQGKE
+2967 LQGKE
-2972 LTEEAEGLTRAQ
+2972 LTEDAEGLTRAQ
-2984 RMLRSVSA
+2984 RMLRSVST
-2992 PVQKRGATLRQ
+2992 PVQKRGASLRQ
-3003 YPSDVARGK
+3003 YPSDVARRK
-3012 SGFVNIHHAPSDLS
+3012 SGFINVHHAPSDLS

-3037 ETHMFGVLLFMLSQS
+3037 ETHLFGVLLFMLSQS
-3052 QQSPAITYLVRP
+3052 QQSSAITHLVRP
-3064 HMLRGLLEMLRLAS
+3064 HMLRGLLELLRLAS

-3097 VKPSDVGSILGSE
+3097 VKPSDVGAILGSE
-3110 SVLIDLLLDQVAE
+3110 SVLVDLLLDQVAE
-3123 SVCSTAAPMPTH
+3123 SVCSTAAPMATH
-3135 AVNVPASSALVST
+3135 TVNVPASSALIGNPERDGSLI
-3148 TDRENSMVV
+3148 

-3190 ENKWREG
+3190 EKQWRQG
-3197 VAENLCNAIRN
+3197 VAENLCSAIRN
-3208 ITPVL
+3208 ITPIL
-3213 ARKKF
+3213 ARRKSSSSSSNMKA
-3218 GPLSTNVS
+3218 SVN
-3226 TKPDPSDIRLRAAI
+3226 PSDIRVRAAI
-3240 VRAVGALCVLGSH
+3240 IRAVGALCVLGSH
-3253 SDCIRVGGKVAVAAQ
+3253 TDCIRIGGKVSVASQ
-3268 GANSTGSDISADGS
+3268 GASGVETETTADGS
-3282 GQSVS
+3282 VQSVS

-3310 FDFDPSHNIQD
+3310 VDFDPSHNVQD
-3321 VKLSALSPTE
+3321 VNPSSLSPTE

-3340 PLTMDMMPVIL
+3340 PLTLDMIPVIL
-3351 QLSSLDES
+3351 QLASLDES
-3359 SVLKDFDSLWRLQI
+3359 IVLEEFDSLWRLQI

-3388 LYMTKSF
+3388 LNMTKSF
-3395 AHDMMAK
+3395 AHDTLVQH
-3402 NLLRFALTPI
+3402 LLRIALTPI
-3412 SLNSFLSL
+3412 SLSSFVNL

-3434 IESSTPL
+3434 IESSTPI
-3441 GKAMFHGLQEPTAPV
+3441 GEAMYRGLEEPTAPA
-3456 LPASESTNPSGA
+3456 LPVSECTSNSGPSGI
-3468 SGGEANDDPA
+3468 EANDDPA

-3505 MAALEHSRDDPN
+3505 MAALDHSRDDPN

-3538 RLAQASIAAHE
+3538 RLAQATIAAHE
-3549 LADGAGGT
+3549 LAEGAEGAP
-3557 GLTLEAKATELQN
+3557 GLTLEGKACELQN

-3596 LMEHGSNYAEKFDS
+3596 LMEHGNNYAEKFDS
-3610 LDLLTDS
+3610 LDLLTDA

-3640 LVTSSDRR
+3640 LVTTTSGRQ

-3656 GSAASTRNA
+3656 GSAAPTRSA
-3665 ELYYAPN
+3665 ELSYDPN
-3672 VDAMAVTLAPIL
+3672 ADVMAVTLAPIL
-3684 APGHTKPGPGATAA
+3684 APAPKSTSGGAV
-3698 RDASMTAFSPLDPE
+3698 RDSSLTAFSPLDPE

-3723 NDIGPVQRLA
+3723 SDVGPVQRLA
-3733 TSGRTGIYRRFSPE
+3733 TCGRTGIYRCYSPE

-3771 LRRIVKIY
+3771 VRRIVKIY

-3784 GVKSIHRVALRTE
+3784 GVESIHHVALKTE

-3814 AFDSVGESTTTKAL
+3814 AFYSGEDSTSMINIEKDQT
-3828 EIAPDELQ
+3828 
-3836 GLEDK
+3836 LEDK
-3841 PASLSSSFSSEI
+3841 PPVIASSFGSGI
-3853 LSVVGGPRQF
+3853 LAVVGGPRQF
-3863 VSLLKMI
+3863 VSLLKMV
-3870 AASEMNFSQ
+3870 AASEMNSTQ
-3879 HAEVDSTG
+3879 PEVDTTKAPTMDTNRSKKSTE
-3887 GSAAK
+3887 S
-3892 SGASHQTI
+3892 T
-3900 SDTAEQSG
+3900 TPV
-3908 SLLASLQAITLRM
+3908 SLLANLQAITLRI
-3921 LREEARAEK
+3921 LREEARSEK
-3930 VENSTLIL
+3930 FENTHAI
-3938 SHPRS
+3938 
-3943 NSPKRG
+3943 SPKRYLADQHG
-3949 HTSDHSG
+3949 NASAFSDRAVSRLVPG
-3956 SYAGLSTE
+3956 VPKFSEGDEDEEDEE
-3964 LSVQPSLPEGLSE
+3964 LSRAI
-3977 HGEND
+3977 
-3982 YEDEALS
+3982 ALS
-3989 RTIEMSME
+3989 IEETRPPPTPMLESWL
-3997 EEQQFPVVSAVPHED
+3997 VED
-4012 DASKRNE
+4012 
-4019 WTDGESKT
+4019 SKT
-4027 EDNPA
+4027 EDTSKFT
-4032 LMMRRTRQPSD
+4032 RRSRQPSD

-4050 NAYLGGGVDDHDG
+4050 SAYLGGDINDHDG

-4086 GAGEESAVQEFQ
+4086 GTGDASVVQEFQ

-4128 RCRLGPKAKLT
+4128 RCRLGAKAKLT
-4139 FFADPECEDQIGV
+4139 FFADPECEDRVGV
-4152 VDNAMTNSGHLLPD
+4152 VDNAMTTSGHFLPD
-4166 LIVHSH
+4166 LIIHSH
-4172 QFWFRFTASEENV
+4172 QFWFRFTASEENI

-4211 LASPSLEWVCWVLEL
+4211 LANPSLEWACWALEL

-4235 AHGAVHNRKIYGAL
+4235 QHGVVHNRKIYGAL

-4272 HRPEVFPAD
+4272 HHPELFPAD
-4281 EVPDLN
+4281 EVPELDA
-4287 GLESITRLAVTRA
+4287 LESFSRLALTRA
-4300 EVDRASGKVFLSA
+4300 EVDRASGKVFLSS

-4322 MVISTAASVFVNKLN
+4322 MTISSASSVFEQT
-4337 GGNILPNPL
+4337 ITHDSL
-4346 VTTPFE
+4346 VPGTGFATPFD
-4352 LPVPFERKRVQ
+4352 LPVPFELKPVC

-4375 LLRQTTRL
+4375 LLGQTTRL
-4383 PQHILVA
+4383 PPHILIA
-4390 IWLEVYGSSTVI
+4390 IWLEVYGSSAVI
-4402 ETSHPYVPGIPLN
+4402 ETSHPYTPGVPLS
-4415 GLVSF
+4415 GLVVF
-4420 EAAQALRIT
+4420 ERSQALRIT

-4440 GQGMSRLELSSFKL
+4440 GQGMSRLDLTSYLL
-4454 VPRESGSSEPV
+4454 VPPENDTDDPV
-4465 KEIRSS
+4465 KDIRSS

-4483 AISHDGNNL
+4483 AISHEGNYL
-4492 EYTFHAD
+4492 EYSFHAD

-4510 TVHALGIAKEKQLA
+4510 TISALGIPKDKQLA
-4524 RATAEDLEQ
+4524 RATIADMEDLQ
-4533 LLQKLLLLQAA
+4533 QKLLQQASA
-4544 TRDTLEG
+4544 EDVEG
-4551 DVWTQ
+4551 GCWTPD
-4556 AMDSQLV
+4556 MDLQLV

-4573 ASLPSST
+4573 ASLPSTT
-4580 PAITKRS
+4580 PATARRS
-4587 IDLQPA
+4587 VDLQPA
-4593 DIKLSQTFDGLRC
+4593 DIKLNQTLDGLRC
-4606 SLLFGHSL
+4606 SHLLSLSL
-4614 ESIQLRFALLKY
+4614 ESLQLRFGLLKY

-4635 PLLDLRDTKSPWTI
+4635 SLLDLRDTKSSWTI
-4649 AHRLRHLSHCIFFDV
+4649 AHRLRQLSHCIFFDV

-4676 NVAGETSGGNSQ
+4676 NVPGESSGNSQ

-4713 VSECFFAQAFRQLN
+4713 VSECFFAQAFRQLHS
-4727 QVDPALFRRQID
+4727 VDPALLRRQID

-4773 SPHFSLFVLCPNG
+4773 SPHFNLFILCPNG

-4808 MQMFSFVGQLLG
+4808 MQMFAFVGQLLG
-4820 ISMRTHGDFPFML
+4820 ISLRTHGDFPFML

-4845 LTRSDLEGT
+4845 LNRADLEGT

-4883 AELDLR
+4883 AGLELR
-4889 FTASSCTGEEIELVS
+4889 FTASSCTGEEIELVP
-4904 GGRHLTVGFHNRL
+4904 GGRSLMVDFHNRL
-4917 EYCRLAERARLEE
+4917 EYCRLAERARLDE

-4943 TLFPRRVL
+4943 TLFPRRAL

-4957 ELEILTCGSPKID
+4957 ELEILACGSPKID
-4970 LDLWQRHTRYDGYSE
+4970 LDLWKRHTRYDGYAE
-4985 DDPTVQL
+4985 DDPTVLL

-5014 RSRLPRGKWSQPFK
+5014 RSRLPRGKWPQPFK

-5052 LPPYTSRETMRSML
+5052 LPPYTSLETMRSML

>member
-1 MEAEE
+1 MEVEE
-6 LRADAAGES
+6 LQPAHVDAAVES
-15 ASAATEAPPSAEPA
+15 SSAETSALGPSEEVSAAVTEVSPSA
-29 AAAQTEPPRLE
+29 AQSEATRVET
-40 PEAWGTGDDED
+40 EAWGTGDDED

-65 RSCAVCFAA
+65 RSCAVCFVS
-74 LQYSAAASWDEYLQ
+74 LQYTAAASWDDYLQSEEYLQ
-88 SAEYLRQLQANVL
+88 KLQSNVL
-101 QDAFVSSL
+101 QDGFISSL
-109 LCGDNSAGDLP
+109 ICGENTAGDLP
-120 TEHRMHKNRKLKCR
+120 TEHRMHKNRKFKCR
-134 QSVADYRNMT
+134 QSVTDYRNMT
-144 SAGVVDS
+144 SAGVVDK

-185 ISHSSKIACDLM
+185 ISHSSKIACELM
-197 SRDGVKKIPR
+197 SHDGVKKIPR
-207 PVERAPNN
+207 PVESAPGN

-224 TLSALLGA
+224 TLGALLGA
-232 FDYSSPQAL
+232 FDYNNAQAL
-241 RSFQELSQLLTCF
+241 KSFQELSQLLTRF

-274 VLEKEEVEA
+274 LFDKGAVEVT
-283 SSVTSSSDSHGAFC
+283 SVTTSSDSHGAYC
-297 AVDGRDNT
+297 AVDGVKNT
-305 FWMSQPR
+305 FWQSQPR
-312 PGVVNFV
+312 PGVVNFIV
-319 VKFPELAKVT
+319 RSTELGKVT

-347 YRAEGNDNF
+347 YRPEGSDSF
-356 VQLVEDR
+356 VQLSGDR
-363 IVSPSAPTL
+363 TISPSGPTL
-372 IEAHFPPFCREARII
+372 IEAEFPSSCQEARIVM
-387 LSGIPSSN
+387 SGTPSLN

-400 AIEHLRLNM
+400 AIEHLRFNM

-424 AIANWLLGALEAAN
+424 AIAHWLLGALEAGDEVIA
-438 EEIVAE
+438 AE
-444 AMGALRAWALSTAS
+444 AIGALKAWALSTAS
-458 LSVTMQFVDMLL
+458 LNVTMLFVDVLL
-470 RVDTQGKDK
+470 RFNAVDGDPLRRK
-479 HRHRIASLALE
+479 IAALVLE
-490 QGRLLCKGIKAYHR
+490 QGRLLLKGINAYHQ
-504 EESQRLAHEG
+504 EESQRLTHEG
-514 DKIGFGDVRKA
+514 DKVGFGDVRKV
-525 AALFESSVC
+525 AALFEASVC
-534 STGVVVED
+534 SSGVIVED
-542 GGLVV
+542 GGIVV

-685 KWDCTSSGPAD
+685 KWDCSSSGPAD
-696 IDPIFLSSMREYH
+696 IDPIFLSSMKEYH

-717 GKGSQLGYASN
+717 GKGNQLGYASN
-728 GDPSTSQTNT
+728 GDSNTSTLT
-738 TATGGTSIHINGEA
+738 TGSTSIHINGEA

-758 THPPSHGDAYVIY
+758 THPPSHGDAYVMY
-771 DLEEAYHKIN
+771 DLSESYRLIS

-790 SSEILQNRGAALVF
+790 GSEIFQSRGSSLVF
-804 KILGDDQ
+804 KIFGDDI
-811 LLWESKSMSETNV
+811 LLWQSKQMTETHLL

-829 DVKNVRMLELRVS
+829 DVKDVRMLEVKVS
-842 CAGSNHCA
+842 CSGSNHCA

-856 PCLHPVEEWACL
+856 PCLYPVEEWT
-868 NCSFVNKGSSK
+868 CSKCAFVNKGSFK
-879 QCTVCRSGTR
+879 VCTVCRNGIRDESTAFVSVTTSEDTPSDAAVTNIATAHKLESPSELGT
-889 EDSSLLDIP
+889 
-898 PHAEED
+898 A
-904 ALNKLTVPAH
+904 
-914 ETAED
+914 
-919 VNDSNSLSGLGS
+919 
-931 TIIRQIYELYQLQSE
+931 IISQIYGLYQLQSDNSSS
-946 RTNASIPAGKPP
+946 TKSVP
-958 AVQFE
+958 FE
-963 EPFCRQPSKDVF
+963 EPFCRQPSNDAF
-975 SLLLVILERFH
+975 SLLVAILRRFH
-986 SQCII
+986 AQCTQTNEDVDSIHPR
-991 LSSANSSSDGKHARD
+991 N
-1006 GCVHILGILSAN
+1006 GCVHILGVISAN
-1018 LESIEYH
+1018 LESIECH
-1025 DVKDPSAEL
+1025 DVKDPATEL
-1034 GVSPILVAKLRG
+1034 GVTSTMVSELRG
-1046 ELEAMSSIRQEANVS
+1046 ELEAIARIRKGRDTPKEE
-1061 GAKLAEDI
+1061 LPEDI
-1069 EKAAAQTIVAGI
+1069 AIAAAQTIVAGI
-1081 SVLYPTALERLGLLL
+1081 SVLYPSPIEKLELLL
-1096 QLLRSYINHPFDVS
+1096 QLLRLYIVHPFDVT
-1110 SASYFVLSSVMEL
+1110 SASYFVLASILKL

-1137 FMATSVTDCTK
+1137 FKAAEISK
-1148 SSTKE
+1148 IRGSIFKE
-1153 TNESAWL
+1153 TDEASWL
-1160 AAVAETVG
+1160 AAVTETVG
-1168 LLVQIVVNSHRK
+1168 LLMQVVVNVHKRQLEAGSTRCELTQEGDGLSK
-1180 QIAADNDNA
+1180 I
-1189 HSPAANAA
+1189 
-1197 PSSDDIS
+1197 
-1204 GVAIRLLKT
+1204 AIRLLKT
-1213 YQLYLLSEAIELTTT
+1213 YQLYLLSEAVELTKTNALETDPANPRDAKELTT
-1228 NPIEND
+1228 
-1234 PVNPRDPD
+1234 
-1242 QLRALFQRR
+1242 LLQRR
-1251 LQVQEATI
+1251 LQAQEATI
-1259 QFGFLS
+1259 QFGYLS
-1265 LNAYRDLIDSIVAF
+1265 LNAYRDLIDSITAF
-1279 QAEESFTLSQTAA
+1279 QAEESFLLSEAA
-1292 ARQASVR
+1292 ASRQASVR
-1299 SYKIPL
+1299 SYSIPL

-1332 AVVRLLET
+1332 AVVRFLET
-1340 FDHYCSESQTVSKSA
+1340 LDRYCSELQPVSKSA

-1368 MIESQEVERAAAFE
+1368 LIESQELERAAALE

-1452 EGSQLLVAQATVGG
+1452 EGSQLLVAQVTVGG
-1466 SSKKDALGYA
+1466 NSKKDALGYA

-1482 PAKITQ
+1482 PARITQ

-1538 SQNMMGAAYGVPTFM
+1538 SQNMMGAAYGVPTLM

-1560 ASLPRFVPPH
+1560 ANLPLFVPPH
-1570 GCLSLRFNSKRK
+1570 GCLPLRFNTKKK

-1593 SAYVKDGTHTWR
+1593 SAYVKDGTDTWR
-1605 TCLLRTSFLHGVH
+1605 TCLLRTAFLHGVH

-1624 KCSRAGGNV
+1624 KCSRAGGMV
-1633 SGHVCIGIDWRQ
+1633 SGHICIGIDWRG
-1645 AQGKHFLTP
+1645 AS
-1654 QLSAYETF
+1654 SADSQYDTF
-1662 MGETPTSI
+1662 VGETTTSI

-1680 VKGARYDYGPKL
+1680 IKGLRYDYGPKL
-1692 TVSAGDIFT
+1692 SVATGDIFT
-1701 ITIDYDLQ
+1701 VTIDYDLQ
-1709 LLSFASNGKD
+1709 LLSFSYNGEN
-1719 LGVAVGPQEFR
+1719 LGVAVGPQEIH
-1730 PIGAILEGLPEVVTA
+1730 PLGTTIEELPEVATA
-1745 GVSLYGSEDVVQVRP
+1745 GVSLYGSHDIVQVRP
-1760 SGVAKSTLRIHW
+1760 SGIAKSTLHIHW

-1798 GVEEELLPWLQSPLL
+1798 GVEEELLPWLQSQLL
-1813 SGGVAESSTGP
+1813 SGGIAESSTGQDP
-1824 DQAGVNAPL
+1824 SSASLPL
-1833 CWSDALQAECARYPS
+1833 RWSEALEAECARFPS
-1848 YDQTAGAGLLTD
+1848 TDQTAGVLTGLL
-1860 LSQNAPS
+1860 QNALS
-1867 SVEKETVLRKRGSGG
+1867 SIDKDSVLRKRGSGG
-1882 RLEATNMV
+1882 RLEGSDSVNQQD
-1890 HQRDPVFWDNW
+1890 HVFWGNW
-1901 TADMTERGTVQL
+1901 TTDMTERGTVQL
-1913 ILSWLEKNSPDCTF
+1913 ILSWLEKHSPDRTF
-1927 LSRLGRFPTCERWM
+1927 LSRLGRFPSCERWM
-1941 CAALIMHAPSHVLQ
+1941 CAALIMHAPSHVRQ

-1964 GATTAG
+1964 GASMAG

-1975 EFFLAHADLAPSDDL
+1975 EFFLAHANLTPSDDL
-1990 VRVWKRILVLRHWL
+1990 IHVWKRVIMLRHWM

-2017 ELPSNDNVQ
+2017 EPTPK
-2026 SESLDEGELQASIVD
+2026 EVD
-2041 AAAIPKRLGGEEINL
+2041 SPPKRDFHASSDDATSTKRSSDEIIL
-2056 EQSVVISKT
+2056 EQSVVAPNT
-2065 FDQLVQQMI
+2065 FDDLIQQVI
-2074 HRAEFL
+2074 QRAEFL
-2080 CKLAPPSEEAERLKG
+2080 CKLAPPSEEVERLKG

-2115 SLQPMLERWKTLGEA
+2115 SLQPMLERWKTLGEV
-2130 DSSKWSGIVDVLRA
+2130 DSSRWSGIVDVLRA

-2155 QALALPQAAM
+2155 HGLAVSNAA
-2165 TQQSAG
+2165 TVPSPIEDVDAEAAE
-2171 NDESLDAT
+2171 DVIES
-2179 DSPDDSIANK
+2179 K
-2189 TYDYTNSFSAM
+2189 KYDYTNSFSAM

-2235 GLQAMKSII
+2235 GLQAMKTIV

-2268 DSEKESREL
+2268 ESEKESREL

-2292 HHYLKGLEGCNRQTI
+2292 HHYLKGLEGCNRQI
-2307 DGIQS
+2307 IESVQG
-2312 AFCDLYTY
+2312 AFCELYAY
-2320 LAQLLGGSSGYS
+2320 LAQLLGGSSYT

-2364 SKLQDIFSISS
+2364 AKLQEIFSISS
-2375 VLREA
+2375 ILREA
-2380 IADNSITS
+2380 VADKSS
-2388 NLSDTTSSG
+2388 SFSHSLSRG
-2397 SVRVYSSINWHPLSE
+2397 LVHEYSSINWHPLSE

-2434 RRAPHYACPAEW
+2434 HRAPHYACPTEW
-2446 WKKNELDPECTT
+2446 WMRNELDMESTK
-2458 DAMPLTSRHTA
+2458 DGVPLTARHTA

-2486 LLGPAPRAP
+2486 LLGPPPRIP
-2495 SSKVLLFGAKIVPAT
+2495 SSKVLLFGATTVPPT
-2510 ARGAQSSTNPKPD
+2510 GRGAQATANPKPD
-2523 DISYVEVPALGEVTQ
+2523 EISYVAMPALGKVED
-2538 FTIEMWIFPTELA
+2538 FTVEMWIYPTELA
-2551 GCQALRC
+2551 GYQALRC
-2558 DNGVQNV
+2558 DNGVQTGSV
-2565 TYDATERYVQLYV
+2565 YLELVERHVQLSIPGNFPRERLFRSYQFRTFEWTHCAVVYNAEAQYAQLVV
-2578 NGVKLEKMSFE
+2578 NGIRVERMHFE
-2589 KVSNTVNFRASR
+2589 R
-2601 LGCWMSGVDTQGA
+2601 
-2614 ALTNVSAQRKFKG
+2614 RKFKG
-2627 SIAEVRIWRIPRTC
+2627 SIAEVRVWRVSRRVHD
-2641 ASILQDFQRSIPLV
+2641 ILHDFQRCVPLV
-2655 KRPPGSILAKSEIFS
+2655 KCSSPSLSNSEAFS
-2670 KDLLGVWHLT
+2670 KNLIGLWHLT

-2685 CGYDCAPALKAAT
+2685 CAYDCAPVLKATA
-2698 EGPDARGY
+2698 EGPEARGS
-2706 NSTIYHCRWVPTTIP
+2706 NSTISHCRWVPTSLP
-2721 VFGNDV
+2721 VFGNDAV
-2727 LDTMSLEEWSRVT
+2727 DKMSPNEWSQGMTSIRS
-2740 ACVRTFQRKVRSWL
+2740 FQRKVRARL
-2754 AKQYNT
+2754 MKQFKD
-2760 SVKLSKLVCENDER
+2760 SVRLSKLVCEHDER
-2774 AAIQKWGHL
+2774 LAIQNWSQL
-2783 SRVDDDDNDVEMSDS
+2783 SRLNDGGDMESDS
-2798 DDAYVSGDQTDFV
+2798 DDAYMSGGQID
-2811 PGSTQPLDPTSS
+2811 LDELHS
-2823 KLISQWSACT
+2823 KPVDATARTLISQWSACT

-2872 VAATAKLKRKQRLQK
+2872 VAAVAKLKRKQRLQK
-2887 ASSSSNVGI
+2887 AGSAGNAVSTADVSRVSVEFSN
-2896 PFSIGS
+2896 
-2902 SSAETPQF
+2902 
-2910 PGSNFAEEDVAART
+2910 EDAATRT
-2924 AEAASDAAKTAATNR
+2924 AEAASDAAKSAATNR
-2939 ELEEPALQT
+2939 ELEEPVLQT

-2972 LTEEAEGLTRAQ
+2972 LTEDAEGLTRAQ
-2984 RMLRSVSA
+2984 RMLRSVST
-2992 PVQKRGATLRQ
+2992 PVQKRGASLRQ
-3003 YPSDVARGK
+3003 YPSDGARGK
-3012 SGFVNIHHAPSDLS
+3012 SGFVNIHHAPSDLT

-3052 QQSPAITYLVRP
+3052 QQSSAITHLVRP
-3064 HMLRGLLEMLRLAS
+3064 HMLRGLLELLRLAS

-3097 VKPSDVGSILGSE
+3097 VKPSDVGAILGSE
-3110 SVLIDLLLDQVAE
+3110 SVLVDLLLDQVAE
-3123 SVCSTAAPMPTH
+3123 SVCSTAAPMATH
-3135 AVNVPASSALVST
+3135 AVNVPASSALVGNP
-3148 TDRENSMVV
+3148 DRDGSMT

-3190 ENKWREG
+3190 EKQWQQG
-3197 VAENLCNAIRN
+3197 VAENLCSAIRN
-3208 ITPVL
+3208 VTPIL
-3213 ARKKF
+3213 ARKKSAS
-3218 GPLSTNVS
+3218 PS
-3226 TKPDPSDIRLRAAI
+3226 PDVMTSVDSSDIRLRAAI
-3240 VRAVGALCVLGSH
+3240 IRAVGALCVLGSH
-3253 SDCIRVGGKVAVAAQ
+3253 ADCIRIGGKVSVAAQ
-3268 GANSTGSDISADGS
+3268 GVSITETDTTADGS

-3310 FDFDPSHNIQD
+3310 VDFDPGHNVQD
-3321 VKLSALSPTE
+3321 VKPSSLSPTE

-3340 PLTMDMMPVIL
+3340 PLTLDMMPVIL
-3351 QLSSLDES
+3351 QLASLDET

-3388 LYMTKSF
+3388 LNVTKDF
-3395 AHDMMAK
+3395 AHDTLAQH
-3402 NLLRFALTPI
+3402 LLRFALTPI

-3434 IESSTPL
+3434 IESSTPI
-3441 GKAMFHGLQEPTAPV
+3441 GEAMFRGLQEPTAPALLV
-3456 LPASESTNPSGA
+3456 SECSSNSSP
-3468 SGGEANDDPA
+3468 GGVEANDDPA

-3505 MAALEHSRDDPN
+3505 MAALDHSRDDPN

-3538 RLAQASIAAHE
+3538 RLAQATIAAHE
-3549 LADGAGGT
+3549 LADGTEGAS
-3557 GLTLEAKATELQN
+3557 GLTLKGKACELQN

-3578 AFCALELSNS
+3578 AFCALELSNN

-3596 LMEHGSNYAEKFDS
+3596 LMEYGNNYAEKFDS
-3610 LDLLTDS
+3610 LDLLTDA

-3640 LVTSSDRR
+3640 LVTTSGRQDV
-3648 DAIAAEYL
+3648 IAAEYL
-3656 GSAASTRNA
+3656 GSATSTRSA
-3665 ELYYAPN
+3665 ELSYAPN

-3684 APGHTKPGPGATAA
+3684 APAPKSTTGVTA
-3698 RDASMTAFSPLDPE
+3698 RDSSLTAFSPLDPE
-3712 YLTPNVLLTVT
+3712 YLIPNVLLTVT
-3723 NDIGPVQRLA
+3723 SDVGPVQRLG
-3733 TSGRTGIYRRFSPE
+3733 TSGRTGIYRRYSPD

-3784 GVKSIHRVALRTE
+3784 GVESIHRVALKTE

-3814 AFDSVGESTTTKAL
+3814 AFYSGEDSTSVIDIEKDQA
-3828 EIAPDELQ
+3828 
-3836 GLEDK
+3836 LEDK
-3841 PASLSSSFSSEI
+3841 PPAVASSFPSEV
-3853 LSVVGGPRQF
+3853 LAVVGGPRQF
-3863 VSLLKMI
+3863 VSLLKMV
-3870 AASEMNFSQ
+3870 AASEMNSTQ
-3879 HAEVDSTG
+3879 HTEVESTSTATKATN
-3887 GSAAK
+3887 GSKESTESTAAV
-3892 SGASHQTI
+3892 
-3900 SDTAEQSG
+3900 
-3908 SLLASLQAITLRM
+3908 SLLANLQAITLRI
-3921 LREEARAEK
+3921 LREEARREK
-3930 VENSTLIL
+3930 FENT
-3938 SHPRS
+3938 HVDV
-3943 NSPKRG
+3943 NSPKLALADQHG
-3949 HTSDHSG
+3949 NVSAFGSDRAVSRLVPG
-3956 SYAGLSTE
+3956 I
-3964 LSVQPSLPEGLSE
+3964 PEFSE
-3977 HGEND
+3977 D
-3982 YEDEALS
+3982 DEDEALS
-3989 RTIEMSME
+3989 RAIALSIEESQPPPSPVATAWLDENSKSDDTSM
-3997 EEQQFPVVSAVPHED
+3997 
-4012 DASKRNE
+4012 
-4019 WTDGESKT
+4019 
-4027 EDNPA
+4027 
-4032 LMMRRTRQPSD
+4032 LMRRSRQPSD
-4043 TEAQEVA
+4043 TEAQEVSS
-4050 NAYLGGGVDDHDG
+4050 AYLEGDVNDHDG

-4086 GAGEESAVQEFQ
+4086 GAGEASVVQEFQ

-4139 FFADPECEDQIGV
+4139 FFADPECEDRVGV
-4152 VDNAMTNSGHLLPD
+4152 VDNAMTTSGHLLPD
-4166 LIVHSH
+4166 LIIHSH
-4172 QFWFRFTASEENV
+4172 QFWFRFTASEENI

-4211 LASPSLEWVCWVLEL
+4211 LANPSLEWACWALEL

-4235 AHGAVHNRKIYGAL
+4235 QHGAVHNRKIYGAL

-4272 HRPEVFPAD
+4272 HHPELFPAD
-4281 EVPDLN
+4281 EVPELDA
-4287 GLESITRLAVTRA
+4287 LESISRLALTRA
-4300 EVDRASGKVFLSA
+4300 EVDRASGKVFLSS

-4322 MVISTAASVFVNKLN
+4322 MTISSASSVFERTITGDSAGSGKSL
-4337 GGNILPNPL
+4337 
-4346 VTTPFE
+4346 TTPFI
-4352 LPVPFERKRVQ
+4352 LPVPFELKRVC
-4363 DSLNDVSELTRF
+4363 DSLNDVSEVTRF
-4375 LLRQTTRL
+4375 LLGQTTRL
-4383 PQHILVA
+4383 PPHILVA
-4390 IWLEVYGSSTVI
+4390 IWLEVYGSSAVI
-4402 ETSHPYVPGIPLN
+4402 ETSHPYTPGVPLS
-4415 GLVSF
+4415 GLVAF
-4420 EAAQALRIT
+4420 EGSQALRIT

-4434 SLAPGQ
+4434 SLASGQ
-4440 GQGMSRLELSSFKL
+4440 GQGMSRLDLASFVV
-4454 VPRESGSSEPV
+4454 VPPENGTSEPV
-4465 KEIRSS
+4465 KDIRSN

-4483 AISHDGNNL
+4483 AISHEGNYL

-4510 TVHALGIAKEKQLA
+4510 TVGALGIPKDKQLT
-4524 RATAEDLEQ
+4524 RATVADMEALQ
-4533 LLQKLLLLQAA
+4533 QKLLQQAS
-4544 TRDTLEG
+4544 TEDMEG
-4551 DVWTQ
+4551 GRWTQ
-4556 AMDSQLV
+4556 DMDLQLV

-4573 ASLPSST
+4573 ASLPSTT
-4580 PAITKRS
+4580 PATIRRS
-4587 IDLQPA
+4587 VDLQPA
-4593 DIKLSQTFDGLRC
+4593 DIKLNQTLDGLRC
-4606 SLLFGHSL
+4606 SQLLSLSL
-4614 ESIQLRFALLKY
+4614 ESLQLRFALLKY

-4635 PLLDLRDTKSPWTI
+4635 SLLDLRDTKSSWTI
-4649 AHRLRHLSHCIFFDV
+4649 AHRLRQLSHCVFFDI

-4676 NVAGETSGGNSQ
+4676 NVPGESSGSSQ

-4713 VSECFFAQAFRQLN
+4713 VSECFFAQAFRQLHS
-4727 QVDPALFRRQID
+4727 VDPALLRRQID

-4773 SPHFSLFVLCPNG
+4773 SPHFNLFILCPNG

-4808 MQMFSFVGQLLG
+4808 MQMFAFVGQLLG
-4820 ISMRTHGDFPFML
+4820 ISLRTHGDFPFML

-4845 LTRSDLEGT
+4845 LTRADLEDT

-4864 IANCENDGI
+4864 ITNCESDGI
-4873 STEEEFATAF
+4873 STEEEFTTAF
-4883 AELDLR
+4883 AGLELR
-4889 FTASSCTGEEIELVS
+4889 FTASSCTGEEIELVP
-4904 GGRHLTVGFHNRL
+4904 GGRLLTVDFHNRL
-4917 EYCRLAERARLEE
+4917 EYCHLAERARLEE

-4943 TLFPRRVL
+4943 TLFPRRAL

-4957 ELEILTCGSPKID
+4957 ELEILACGSPKID
-4970 LDLWQRHTRYDGYSE
+4970 LDLWKRHTRYDGYAE
-4985 DDPTVQL
+4985 DDPTVLL

-5014 RSRLPRGKWSQPFK
+5014 RSRLPRGKWPQPFK

-5052 LPPYTSRETMRSML
+5052 LPPYTSHETMCSML